1 MPDISTKATVG
12 IELNTQPVGRKIAE
26 LETKLDKLNEKKRQF
41 EAAGDQKGLV
51 KIQKEINKVSRQ
63 LDTARTASERCKAAL
78 AKLNE
83 SSPKELRH
91 TLKQLKADLDHMERG
106 SAAWKAHVEAIKRVK
121 AEIKSVDAELREHE
135 GLLSRINRKVNE
147 WGMSIASAAAAF
159 TGIVF
164 TARQAVQA
172 YADMEGEM
180 ANVRKF
186 TGMTSSEVEKLNEA
200 FKNMDTR
207 TSREDLNK
215 LAQEAGRLGLQSQDD
230 VLGFVKAANQINV
243 ALDDLGDGATL
254 TLSKLTD
261 IFGDKDRLGVEQ
273 SLLAVG
279 SVINELS
286 QNCTASAPYLA
297 NFAQR
302 LAGVGKQAN
311 MTIPE
316 IMGFAAV
323 LDSQGQAV
331 EMSATALSQ
340 LIMKLFQDPAKI
352 AKATGMD
359 LQAFSKVLKEDTNE
373 ALLMLLE
380 RLNSLGDI
388 SALAPI
394 FDAMGT
400 DGARA
405 SAVIAAL
412 AGNIDMVKQQQ
423 QAANLAFKEGTSV
436 TKEYNVQNNTVQ
448 AQLDKAKKGFNEMA
462 VELGEKLAPAM
473 KYAISGTSAM
483 MRVLSGL
490 ISFIGNHKTI
500 IITLTLAI
508 IGYTAAVKANT
519 IAKITDAAF
528 DKIANALIATRRVV
542 VLAASAAYNALTGN
556 MVRARAATVLLNKTL
571 KLSPWGL
578 AIAGVTALY
587 GGLISL
593 LQSVDDNRKAAK
605 RLAEEHRQ
613 WIDSISNIDEASNRY
628 SSNELTRLKAL
639 YKSATDENA
648 ARKNRISAAQQMQS
662 LYPAIFSNFSNEAIM
677 AGKAKSAYDK
687 LTLSIIANAKA
698 RAAAEKIKENEK
710 KILDLEDE
718 VRRNE
723 AWAHNAGVRADNAR
737 EQQRK
742 NNDRNSAQHAFMPA
756 GVQTYG
762 EQQLSET
769 IRDNT
774 KQQEIANKNIEKANG
789 QINDLRTSND
799 RLAKIPGVS
808 GLLTGGGNNPQ
819 TPNISYTHGG
829 GGGRG
834 NSDFTPP
841 DEKAER
847 KAETERKKKEREA
860 RAAQRKK
867 EQDAAKAK
875 RLADRV
881 AKQEYE
887 QALKDTVEDR
897 ANAETEA
904 LQLYKAGELGY
915 YEYLDRMANIEE
927 EFWNSRLDT
936 YEAFGKAESDDY
948 AKDAKKLEEAKTKH
962 EQQMTQI
969 QITAAQQRRDQAK
982 LDAEM
987 EFYNPDNKEAFHNQ
1001 QWLNDRRAKLEL
1013 DYLQEVMKIH
1023 KEGSKEWLDAE
1034 KALDKAAKEEELRQ
1048 RKQMEQNMSAWL
1060 YIYSQQG
1067 AKTRM
1072 DAELRVA
1079 KQLYDQKL
1087 LKDEEY
1093 QEARAAIEKKYRD
1106 EVNSKTG
1113 TKAKNQDFDDA
1124 KGAYEQQMKALE
1136 DARKQ
1141 GLISQEDYES
1151 RKFQITQNYHNKV
1164 VELIKGQGS
1173 EWSTMVT
1180 TLVETWK
1187 AGFENLGSTL
1197 PEKLKSIADM
1207 ASAAFAIMNEGV
1219 KSYTAYANASRDL
1232 ELAKVEKNYKA
1243 QIDAAG
1249 NNDKKRKQ
1257 LEEQKEK
1264 EIAKIK
1270 TKYDKR
1276 AMVIEMAQAVAST
1289 AMAAINAYASAA
1301 QVPMIGY
1308 LLAPIAASMALAAG
1322 ALQIATIKK
1331 SHQAQQMGYYE
1342 GGFTSRDPNNRR
1354 EAGVVH
1360 ANEFVAN
1367 HNAVSNPQLLPV
1379 LRLIDQAQRNNTVGS
1394 LTREDVSRAIG
1405 QGAILGDM
1413 TASQQRTAE
1422 QHDTSMVMVAASMER
1437 QTDAINELNA
1447 RLADG
1452 IESFMVMDGERGF
1465 DRSWQHYQ
1473 RMKNNPKR

>member
-26 LETKLDKLNEKKRQF
+26 LETKLDKLNERKRQF

-91 TLKQLKADLDHMERG
+91 TLKQLKSDLDHMERG

-159 TGIVF
+159 TGLVF

-186 TGMTSSEVEKLNEA
+186 TGMTADEVEQLNDE
-200 FKNMDTR
+200 FKKIDTR

-215 LAQEAGRLGLQSQDD
+215 LAQEAGRLGLQSQED
-230 VLGFVKAANQINV
+230 VLGFVTAANQINV
-243 ALDDLGDGATL
+243 ALDDLGEGATL

-261 IFGDKDRLGVEQ
+261 IFGDKQRLGVEQ
-273 SLLAVG
+273 SLLSVG

-297 NFAQR
+297 QFAQR

-311 MTIPE
+311 MTIPQ

-359 LQAFSKVLKEDTNE
+359 LQAFNKVLKEDTND
-373 ALLMLLE
+373 ALLMLLD
-380 RLNSLGDI
+380 RLHELGGMDV
-388 SALAPI
+388 LAPVL
-394 FDAMGT
+394 DAMGT

-405 SAVIAAL
+405 SVVLSAL
-412 AGNIDMVKQQQ
+412 ADNVGMVKQQQ
-423 QAANLAFKEGTSV
+423 KEANKAFKEAASV

-448 AQLDKAKKGFNEMA
+448 AQLDKAKKKFHEMA

-473 KYAISGTSAM
+473 KYAITGTSAM
-483 MRVLSGL
+483 MRVLSATVSFISEYAGTIISTATAIGIYTVAVNASVIADQLKVFWNNVLIASFKRLWAVIAANPWGAVAAALGVVIGL
-490 ISFIGNHKTI
+490 IIDHNRGLTEAKAAEEALNDVREQARKKIVDEQTELEILIAAANDTTQSYKNQKAAVDKLNKTI
-500 IITLTLAI
+500 PGFNGKIDSTTRAFSYSKKALDDYIDSLIRLYEVEGAREKFKELGKERA
-508 IGYTAAVKANT
+508 GYVMEKKQLEKEIEDTKKRQSEEYARMSGNPNYSTSQGGSMPTSASVAMSNAAELSGLESRLDRINNKL
-519 IAKITDAAF
+519 KYTDAAMQ
-528 DKIANALIATRRVV
+528 ALKDE
-542 VLAASAAYNALTGN
+542 YGKDWYKQDTGKP
-556 MVRARAATVLLNKTL
+556 T
-571 KLSPWGL
+571 SP
-578 AIAGVTALY
+578 T
-587 GGLISL
+587 
-593 LQSVDDNRKAAK
+593 
-605 RLAEEHRQ
+605 
-613 WIDSISNIDEASNRY
+613 SNI
-628 SSNELTRLKAL
+628 T
-639 YKSATDENA
+639 
-648 ARKNRISAAQQMQS
+648 
-662 LYPAIFSNFSNEAIM
+662 P
-677 AGKAKSAYDK
+677 
-687 LTLSIIANAKA
+687 
-698 RAAAEKIKENEK
+698 
-710 KILDLEDE
+710 
-718 VRRNE
+718 
-723 AWAHNAGVRADNAR
+723 
-737 EQQRK
+737 
-742 NNDRNSAQHAFMPA
+742 
-756 GVQTYG
+756 
-762 EQQLSET
+762 
-769 IRDNT
+769 
-774 KQQEIANKNIEKANG
+774 
-789 QINDLRTSND
+789 
-799 RLAKIPGVS
+799 
-808 GLLTGGGNNPQ
+808 TGG
-819 TPNISYTHGG
+819 SGG
-829 GGGRG
+829 SGGRG
-834 NSDFTPP
+834 GSGGGSSNSSFTPP

-847 KAETERKKKEREA
+847 KAEAERKKKEREA

-881 AKQEYE
+881 AKQEYKE
-887 QALKDTVEDR
+887 ALEDTVKER
-897 ANAETEA
+897 ANAESEA
-904 LQLYKAGELGY
+904 LKLYKSGELGY
-915 YEYLDRMANIEE
+915 YEYLDKMAKIEE

-948 AKDAKKLEEAKTKH
+948 AKDAKRLEEAKTKH
-962 EQQMTQI
+962 EQQLTQI
-969 QITAAQQRRDQAK
+969 QIAAAQQRRDQAK

-987 EFYNPDNKEAFHNQ
+987 EYYNPDNKDAYHNQ

-1034 KALDKAAKEEELRQ
+1034 KALDKAVKEEELRQ
-1048 RKQMEQNMSAWL
+1048 RKQLEQNLSAWL
-1060 YIYSQQG
+1060 YIYSQKG
-1067 AKTRM
+1067 AKERM
-1072 DAELRVA
+1072 EAELLVA
-1079 KQLYDQKL
+1079 EQLYDQKL
-1087 LKDEEY
+1087 LKEEEY

-1106 EVNSKTG
+1106 EVNTKTG
-1113 TKAKNQDFDDA
+1113 TKAPNQDFTDA
-1124 KGAYEQQMKALE
+1124 KDNYDKQLKALE
-1136 DARKQ
+1136 DAHNQ
-1141 GLISQEDYES
+1141 GLIDQEDYES
-1151 RKFQITQNYHNKV
+1151 RKWQIIQNYHNKI

-1173 EWSTMVT
+1173 EWATMVT
-1180 TLVETWK
+1180 TLVENWK
-1187 AGFENLGSTL
+1187 AGFEDLGATL
-1197 PEKLKSIADM
+1197 PEKLKTIADM

-1219 KSYTAYANASRDL
+1219 KSYTAYANACRDL

-1249 NNDKKRKQ
+1249 NNDKKKKK
-1257 LEEQKEK
+1257 LEEQKQK

-1270 TKYDKR
+1270 SKYNKQ

-1308 LLAPIAASMALAAG
+1308 ILGPIAAGLALAAG
-1322 ALQIATIKK
+1322 ALQIAAIKK

-1342 GGFTSRDPNNRR
+1342 GGFTSRDRNNRR

-1367 HNAVSNPQLLPV
+1367 HRAVANPELMPV

-1413 TASQQRTAE
+1413 TVAQQRTAE
-1422 QHDTSMVMVAASMER
+1422 QHDASMVMVAASMER

-1465 DRSWQHYQ
+1465 DRSWERYQ

>member
-63 LDTARTASERCKAAL
+63 LDNARTASERCKAAL

-83 SSPKELRH
+83 ASPKELRH

-106 SAAWKAHVEAIKRVK
+106 SSAWKAHVEAIKRVK
-121 AEIKSVDAELREHE
+121 AEIKNVDAELREHE
-135 GLLSRINRKVNE
+135 GLLSRLNRKVNE

-159 TGIVF
+159 TGLVF

-172 YADMEGEM
+172 YADMEAEM

-186 TGMTSSEVEKLNEA
+186 TGMTEEDVEKLNES
-200 FKNMDTR
+200 FKKMDTR

-215 LAQEAGRLGLQSQDD
+215 LAQEAGRLGLQSQED
-230 VLGFVKAANQINV
+230 VLGFVTAANQINV
-243 ALDDLGDGATL
+243 ALDDLGEGATL

-297 NFAQR
+297 QFAQR

-359 LQAFSKVLKEDTNE
+359 LQAFNKVLKEDTNE
-373 ALLMLLE
+373 ALLMLLQ
-380 RLNSLGDI
+380 RLNELGDI
-388 SALAPI
+388 SALAPV
-394 FDAMGT
+394 FDSMGT

-405 SAVIAAL
+405 SQVIAAL
-412 AGNIDMVKQQQ
+412 AGNVEMVKKQQ
-423 QAANLAFKEGTSV
+423 QAANVAFKQGTSV
-436 TKEYNVQNNTVQ
+436 TKEYNIQNNTVQ
-448 AQLDKAKKGFNEMA
+448 ANLDKAKKGFHEMA
-462 VELGEKLAPAM
+462 VELGQKLAPAM
-473 KYAISGTSAM
+473 KYAITGTSAM
-483 MRVLSGL
+483 MHVLSST
-490 ISFIGNHKTI
+490 ISFISEYAATI
-500 IITLTLAI
+500 IST
-508 IGYTAAVKANT
+508 TAAIVAYTVVVNASNIAFQVQYYWVNYIIPAFKRLWTVIATNPYGALAAALGLVLGLLIDHSRGLTEAKAAEEALNGVREQ
-519 IAKITDAAF
+519 ARKKIVDEQTELE
-528 DKIANALIATRRVV
+528 ILIA
-542 VLAASAAYNALTGN
+542 AANDATQSYKDQKAA
-556 MVRARAATVLLNKTL
+556 VDKLNKTIPGFNGKIDATTRAFSYSKQAL
-571 KLSPWGL
+571 DEYINSLIRLYEVEGAKEKFKELGKDRAGYVMEKKQL
-578 AIAGVTALY
+578 EKEIADEKQRQREEYSRMAGNPNYSTSQ
-587 GGLISL
+587 GGSMPA
-593 LQSVDDNRKAAK
+593 VA
-605 RLAEEHRQ
+605 
-613 WIDSISNIDEASNRY
+613 SIS
-628 SSNELTRLKAL
+628 
-639 YKSATDENA
+639 
-648 ARKNRISAAQQMQS
+648 M
-662 LYPAIFSNFSNEAIM
+662 
-677 AGKAKSAYDK
+677 
-687 LTLSIIANAKA
+687 
-698 RAAAEKIKENEK
+698 
-710 KILDLEDE
+710 
-718 VRRNE
+718 
-723 AWAHNAGVRADNAR
+723 
-737 EQQRK
+737 
-742 NNDRNSAQHAFMPA
+742 
-756 GVQTYG
+756 
-762 EQQLSET
+762 
-769 IRDNT
+769 
-774 KQQEIANKNIEKANG
+774 
-789 QINDLRTSND
+789 SND
-799 RLAKIPGVS
+799 ATLRGLEARLDRINNKLKYTDASMQALKDEYGKDWYAQDQGKPITPTS
-808 GLLTGGGNNPQ
+808 DIHPTGDL
-819 TPNISYTHGG
+819 

-834 NSDFTPP
+834 NSDFTPS

-847 KAETERKKKEREA
+847 KAEADRKKKEREA

-867 EQDAAKAK
+867 EQDAAKVK

-897 ANAETEA
+897 AKAETEA

-1072 DAELRVA
+1072 EAELRVA

-1124 KGAYEQQMKALE
+1124 KDTYEQQMKALE

-1141 GLISQEDYES
+1141 WLISQEDYES
-1151 RKFQITQNYHNKV
+1151 RKYQIVWNYHNKI

-1173 EWSTMVT
+1173 EWGTMVA
-1180 TLVETWK
+1180 TLVENWK
-1187 AGFENLGSTL
+1187 AGFEDLGSTL

-1207 ASAAFAIMNEGV
+1207 AAAAFAVMNAGL
-1219 KSYTAYANASRDL
+1219 KSYTDYANASRDL

-1249 NNDKKRKQ
+1249 NNDKKKKK

-1270 TKYDKR
+1270 TKYNKQ

-1289 AMAAINAYASAA
+1289 AIAAINAYASAA
-1301 QVPMIGY
+1301 QVPIIGY
-1308 LLAPIAASMALAAG
+1308 ILAPIAASMALAAG

-1394 LTREDVSRAIG
+1394 LTSEDVSRAIG

-1422 QHDTSMVMVAASMER
+1422 QHDTSMVMVVASMER

>member
-1 MPDISTKATVG
+1 MPDISTNATVN
-12 IELNTQPVGRKIAE
+12 IEVNSQSAKRRLSE
-26 LETKLDKLNEKKRQF
+26 LETKLSDLNKKKAEF
-41 EAAGDQKGLV
+41 ERTGNTAGLV
-51 KIQKEINKVSRQ
+51 KIEKDIQKVSRQ
-63 LDTARTASERCKAAL
+63 MNTARTNAQKCEAAL
-78 AKLNE
+78 NKLN
-83 SSPKELRH
+83 SASPKELRMV
-91 TLKQLKADLDHMERG
+91 LRQLQNDLNHIERG
-106 SAAWKAHVEAIKRVK
+106 SDAWKRHVEAIKRVK
-121 AEIKSVDAELREHE
+121 AEIKNVDAELREHE
-135 GLLSRINRKVNE
+135 GMMSRINRKVNE
-147 WGMSIASAAAAF
+147 WGMSIAGAAAAF
-159 TGIVF
+159 TGLVF
-164 TARQAVQA
+164 TARQSVQA

-200 FKNMDTR
+200 FKSMDTR

-230 VLGFVKAANQINV
+230 VLGFVKAADQINV
-243 ALDDLGDGATL
+243 ALDDLGEGATQ

-261 IFGDKDRLGVEQ
+261 IFGDRERLGVEQ
-273 SLLAVG
+273 SLLSVG

-286 QNCTASAPYLA
+286 QNSTASAPYLA
-297 NFAQR
+297 DFAQR

-311 MTIPE
+311 MTIPQ

-373 ALLMLLE
+373 ALLMLLS
-380 RLNSLGDI
+380 RLHELGDI
-388 SALAPI
+388 SVLAPV

-405 SAVIAAL
+405 SSVIAAL
-412 AGNIDMVKQQQ
+412 AGNIDIVKQQQ
-423 QAANLAFKEGTSV
+423 QAANVAFKEGTSV

-448 AQLDKAKKGFNEMA
+448 AQLDKAKKGFHEMA
-462 VELGEKLAPAM
+462 VELGQKLAPAM
-473 KYAISGTSAM
+473 KYAITGTSAM
-483 MRVLSGL
+483 MHVLSGL
-490 ISFIGNHKTI
+490 ISFIGNHKTL

-519 IAKITDAAF
+519 IAKITDAAV
-528 DKIANALIATRRVV
+528 DKIANALLATRRVV

-556 MVRARAATVLLNKTL
+556 MVRARAATVLLNQTL

-639 YKSATDENA
+639 YKSATDETA

-662 LYPAIFSNFSNEAIM
+662 LYPAIFSNFSNEAIL

-698 RAAAEKIKENEK
+698 RAAAEKIQENEK

-737 EQQRK
+737 EQQRQ

-756 GVQTYG
+756 GVQTHG

-774 KQQEIANKNIEKANG
+774 KQQEIANRNIEKANG
-789 QINDLRTSND
+789 QIKDLKTSND

-808 GLLTGGGNNPQ
+808 DLLTGGGDNAK
-819 TPNISYTHGG
+819 TTNISYTHGG
-829 GGGRG
+829 GGTPSSPSNNGGGG
-834 NSDFTPP
+834 NTPTTN
-841 DEKAER
+841 DEDDALKKMKEEIEKLTADKNDALTKLNNQYR
-847 KAETERKKKEREA
+847 KGELKSYDDYVDQQYNRTKQYYDDVLAVYQKYGQDQSKEAADVRTKQADDEAKHDTEMVERKKRSIEQQRDAEKM
-860 RAAQRKK
+860 AAQMR
-867 EQDAAKAK
+867 
-875 RLADRV
+875 
-881 AKQEYE
+881 
-887 QALKDTVEDR
+887 
-897 ANAETEA
+897 
-904 LQLYKAGELGY
+904 Y
-915 YEYLDRMANIEE
+915 YE
-927 EFWNSRLDT
+927 
-936 YEAFGKAESDDY
+936 
-948 AKDAKKLEEAKTKH
+948 
-962 EQQMTQI
+962 
-969 QITAAQQRRDQAK
+969 
-982 LDAEM
+982 
-987 EFYNPDNKEAFHNQ
+987 PDSEIFHNQ
-1001 QWLNDRRAKLEL
+1001 QALDNELAKIDIEYLEKVRDLTVENTKERA
-1013 DYLQEVMKIH
+1013 
-1023 KEGSKEWLDAE
+1023 DAE
-1034 KALDKAAKEEELRQ
+1034 LALEKAKQAEKLRQ
-1048 RKQMEQNMSAWL
+1048 RKQMEQNLSAWL

-1067 AKTRM
+1067 AKVSM

-1087 LKDEEY
+1087 LNEEEY

-1106 EVNSKTG
+1106 EVNSNTG

-1124 KGAYEQQMKALE
+1124 NDTYKLQLKALE
-1136 DARKQ
+1136 DAHRL
-1141 GLISQEDYES
+1141 GLISQEDYEN
-1151 RKFQITQNYHNKV
+1151 RKWQIVQNYHNKIMQ
-1164 VELIKGQGS
+1164 LIGNQGS
-1173 EWSTMVT
+1173 EWGTMVAN
-1180 TLVETWK
+1180 LVETWK
-1187 AGFENLGSTL
+1187 AGFDNLGSTL
-1197 PEKLKSIADM
+1197 PEKMRTIANM
-1207 ASAAFAIMNEGV
+1207 AASAFAVMNAGI
-1219 KSYTAYANASRDL
+1219 KSYTDYANACRDL
-1232 ELAKVEKNYKA
+1232 EVKKVEKSYDA
-1243 QIDAAG
+1243 QIEAAG
-1249 NNDKKRKQ
+1249 NNEKKRKQ

-1289 AMAAINAYASAA
+1289 ALAAINAYSSAA

-1308 LLAPIAASMALAAG
+1308 ILAPIAASMALAAG

-1342 GGFTSRDPNNRR
+1342 GGFTGRDGNNRR
-1354 EAGVVH
+1354 EVGVVH

-1367 HNAVSNPQLLPV
+1367 HRAVANPELLPV

-1413 TASQQRTAE
+1413 TVAQQRTAE

-1465 DRSWQHYQ
+1465 DRSWQRYQ

>member
-1 MPDISTKATVG
+1 MPDISTNATVN
-12 IELNTQPVGRKIAE
+12 IEVNSQSAKRRLSE
-26 LETKLDKLNEKKRQF
+26 LETKLADLNKKKAEF
-41 EAAGDQKGLV
+41 ERTGNTAGLV
-51 KIQKEINKVSRQ
+51 KIEKDIQKVSRQ
-63 LDTARTASERCKAAL
+63 MNTARTNAQKCEAAL
-78 AKLNE
+78 KKLN
-83 SSPKELRH
+83 SASPKELRMV
-91 TLKQLKADLDHMERG
+91 LRQLQKDLNHIERG
-106 SAAWKAHVEAIKRVK
+106 SDAWKRHVETIKRVK
-121 AEIKSVDAELREHE
+121 AEIKNVDAELREHE
-135 GLLSRINRKVNE
+135 GLLSRINRKVND

-159 TGIVF
+159 TGMVF

-186 TGMTSSEVEKLNEA
+186 TGMTADEVDKLNEA
-200 FKNMDTR
+200 FKSMDTR

-230 VLGFVKAANQINV
+230 VLGFVKAADQINV
-243 ALDDLGDGATL
+243 ALDDLGEGATQ

-261 IFGDKDRLGVEQ
+261 IFGDRERLGVEQ
-273 SLLAVG
+273 SLLSVG

-286 QNCTASAPYLA
+286 QNSTASAPYLA
-297 NFAQR
+297 DFAQR

-311 MTIPE
+311 MTIPQ

-331 EMSATALSQ
+331 EMSATALGQ

-359 LQAFSKVLKEDTNE
+359 LQAFSKVMKEDTNE
-373 ALLMLLE
+373 ALIMLLE
-380 RLNSLGDI
+380 RLHELGDI
-388 SALAPI
+388 SVLAPV

-405 SAVIAAL
+405 SSVIAAL
-412 AGNIDMVKQQQ
+412 AGNIDIVKQQQ
-423 QAANLAFKEGTSV
+423 QAANVAFKEGTSV
-436 TKEYNVQNNTVQ
+436 TKEYNIQNNTVQ
-448 AQLDKAKKGFNEMA
+448 AQLDKAKKGFHEMA
-462 VELGEKLAPAM
+462 VELGQKLAPAM
-473 KYAISGTSAM
+473 KYAITGTSAM
-483 MRVLSGL
+483 MHVLSGL
-490 ISFIGNHKTI
+490 ISFIGNHKTL

-519 IAKITDAAF
+519 IAKITDAAV
-528 DKIANALIATRRVV
+528 DKIANALLATRRVL

-556 MVRARAATVLLNKTL
+556 MVRARAATVLLNQTL

-639 YKSATDENA
+639 YKSATDETA

-677 AGKAKSAYDK
+677 AGEAKSAYDK

-698 RAAAEKIKENEK
+698 RAAAEKIQENEK

-723 AWAHNAGVRADNAR
+723 AWAHNAGVRAVNAR
-737 EQQRK
+737 EQQRQ

-756 GVQTYG
+756 GVQTHG

-774 KQQEIANKNIEKANG
+774 KQQEIANRNIEKANG
-789 QINDLRTSND
+789 QIKDLKTSND

-808 GLLTGGGNNPQ
+808 DLLTGGGDNAK
-819 TPNISYTHGG
+819 TPKISYTHGVGGGTPSSPSHNG
-829 GGGRG
+829 GGG
-834 NSDFTPP
+834 NTPTTN
-841 DEKAER
+841 DEDDALKKMKDEIEKLTADKNDALTKLNNQYR
-847 KAETERKKKEREA
+847 KGELKGYDDYVDQQYNRTKQYYDDVLAVYQKYGQDQSKEAADVRTKQADDEAKHDTEMVERKKRSLEQQRDADKM
-860 RAAQRKK
+860 AAQMRF
-867 EQDAAKAK
+867 
-875 RLADRV
+875 
-881 AKQEYE
+881 YE
-887 QALKDTVEDR
+887 
-897 ANAETEA
+897 
-904 LQLYKAGELGY
+904 
-915 YEYLDRMANIEE
+915 
-927 EFWNSRLDT
+927 
-936 YEAFGKAESDDY
+936 
-948 AKDAKKLEEAKTKH
+948 
-962 EQQMTQI
+962 
-969 QITAAQQRRDQAK
+969 
-982 LDAEM
+982 
-987 EFYNPDNKEAFHNQ
+987 PDSEIFHNQ
-1001 QWLNDRRAKLEL
+1001 QALDNELAKIDIKYLEKVRDLTVENTKERA
-1013 DYLQEVMKIH
+1013 
-1023 KEGSKEWLDAE
+1023 DAE
-1034 KALDKAAKEEELRQ
+1034 LALEKAKQAEIQRQ
-1048 RKQMEQNMSAWL
+1048 RKQLEQNLSAWL
-1060 YIYSQQG
+1060 YIYSQQDEK
-1067 AKTRM
+1067 ARM

-1079 KQLYDQKL
+1079 KQLYDKKL
-1087 LKDEEY
+1087 LNEVEY

-1106 EVNSKTG
+1106 EVNSNTG

-1124 KGAYEQQMKALE
+1124 KDTYKLQLKALE
-1136 DARKQ
+1136 DAHKQ
-1141 GLISQEDYES
+1141 GLISQEDYEN
-1151 RKFQITQNYHNKV
+1151 RKWQIVQNYHNKIMQ
-1164 VELIKGQGS
+1164 LIGNQGS
-1173 EWSTMVT
+1173 EWGSMVAD
-1180 TLVETWK
+1180 LVETWK

-1197 PEKLKSIADM
+1197 PDKLKNIAAM
-1207 ASAAFAIMNEGV
+1207 AASAFAVMNAGI
-1219 KSYTAYANASRDL
+1219 KSYTDYANASRDL
-1232 ELAKVEKNYKA
+1232 EVKKVEQSYDA
-1243 QIDAAG
+1243 QIEAAG
-1249 NNDKKRKQ
+1249 NNEKKRKQ

-1308 LLAPIAASMALAAG
+1308 ILAPIAASMALAAG

-1342 GGFTSRDPNNRR
+1342 GGFTGRDGNNRR
-1354 EAGVVH
+1354 EVGVVH

-1367 HNAVSNPQLLPV
+1367 HRAVANPELLPV

-1413 TASQQRTAE
+1413 TVAQQRTADRE
-1422 QHDTSMVMVAASMER
+1422 DRSMQLVAASMEQ
-1437 QTDAINELNA
+1437 QTAAINELNA

-1465 DRSWQHYQ
+1465 DRSWLRYQ

>member
-51 KIQKEINKVSRQ
+51 KIQKEINNVSRQ

-159 TGIVF
+159 TGLVF

-172 YADMEGEM
+172 YADMEAEM

-186 TGMTSSEVEKLNEA
+186 TGMTEEEVEKLNES
-200 FKNMDTR
+200 FKKMDTR

-215 LAQEAGRLGLQSQDD
+215 LAQEAGRLGLHSQED
-230 VLGFVKAANQINV
+230 VLGFVTAANQINV
-243 ALDDLGDGATL
+243 ALDDLGEGATL

-373 ALLMLLE
+373 ALLMLLQ
-380 RLNSLGDI
+380 RLNELGDI
-388 SALAPI
+388 SALAPV
-394 FDAMGT
+394 FDSMGT

-423 QAANLAFKEGTSV
+423 QAANVAFKEGTSV

-508 IGYTAAVKANT
+508 VGYTAAVKANT

-528 DKIANALIATRRVV
+528 DKIANALIATRRIV

-789 QINDLRTSND
+789 QIKDLRTSND

-841 DEKAER
+841 DEK
-847 KAETERKKKEREA
+847 
-860 RAAQRKK
+860 
-867 EQDAAKAK
+867 D
-875 RLADRV
+875 
-881 AKQEYE
+881 
-887 QALKDTVEDR
+887 
-897 ANAETEA
+897 
-904 LQLYKAGELGY
+904 
-915 YEYLDRMANIEE
+915 
-927 EFWNSRLDT
+927 
-936 YEAFGKAESDDY
+936 
-948 AKDAKKLEEAKTKH
+948 
-962 EQQMTQI
+962 
-969 QITAAQQRRDQAK
+969 
-982 LDAEM
+982 
-987 EFYNPDNKEAFHNQ
+987 
-1001 QWLNDRRAKLEL
+1001 
-1013 DYLQEVMKIH
+1013 
-1023 KEGSKEWLDAE
+1023 
-1034 KALDKAAKEEELRQ
+1034 
-1048 RKQMEQNMSAWL
+1048 
-1060 YIYSQQG
+1060 
-1067 AKTRM
+1067 
-1072 DAELRVA
+1072 
-1079 KQLYDQKL
+1079 
-1087 LKDEEY
+1087 
-1093 QEARAAIEKKYRD
+1093 
-1106 EVNSKTG
+1106 
-1113 TKAKNQDFDDA
+1113 
-1124 KGAYEQQMKALE
+1124 
-1136 DARKQ
+1136 
-1141 GLISQEDYES
+1141 
-1151 RKFQITQNYHNKV
+1151 
-1164 VELIKGQGS
+1164 
-1173 EWSTMVT
+1173 
-1180 TLVETWK
+1180 
-1187 AGFENLGSTL
+1187 
-1197 PEKLKSIADM
+1197 
-1207 ASAAFAIMNEGV
+1207 
-1219 KSYTAYANASRDL
+1219 
-1232 ELAKVEKNYKA
+1232 
-1243 QIDAAG
+1243 
-1249 NNDKKRKQ
+1249 
-1257 LEEQKEK
+1257 
-1264 EIAKIK
+1264 
-1270 TKYDKR
+1270 
-1276 AMVIEMAQAVAST
+1276 
-1289 AMAAINAYASAA
+1289 
-1301 QVPMIGY
+1301 
-1308 LLAPIAASMALAAG
+1308 
-1322 ALQIATIKK
+1322 
-1331 SHQAQQMGYYE
+1331 
-1342 GGFTSRDPNNRR
+1342 
-1354 EAGVVH
+1354 
-1360 ANEFVAN
+1360 
-1367 HNAVSNPQLLPV
+1367 
-1379 LRLIDQAQRNNTVGS
+1379 
-1394 LTREDVSRAIG
+1394 
-1405 QGAILGDM
+1405 
-1413 TASQQRTAE
+1413 
-1422 QHDTSMVMVAASMER
+1422 
-1437 QTDAINELNA
+1437 
-1447 RLADG
+1447 
-1452 IESFMVMDGERGF
+1452 
-1465 DRSWQHYQ
+1465 
-1473 RMKNNPKR
+1473 

>member
-1 MPDISTKATVG
+1 MADTSTKATVD
-12 IELNTQPVGRKIAE
+12 IEINSQSAKRRLSE
-26 LETKLDKLNEKKRQF
+26 LETKLADLNKKKAEF
-41 EAAGDQKGLV
+41 ERTGNTAGLV
-51 KIQKEINKVSRQ
+51 KIEKDIQKVSRQ
-63 LDTARTASERCKAAL
+63 MNTARTNAQKCEATL
-78 AKLNE
+78 NKLN
-83 SSPKELRH
+83 SASPKELRMV
-91 TLKQLKADLDHMERG
+91 LRQLQNDLNHIERG
-106 SAAWKAHVEAIKRVK
+106 SDAWKRHVEAIKRVK
-121 AEIKSVDAELREHE
+121 AEIKNVDAELREHE
-135 GLLSRINRKVNE
+135 GMMSRINRKVNE
-147 WGMSIASAAAAF
+147 WGMSIAGAAAAF
-159 TGIVF
+159 TGLVF
-164 TARQAVQA
+164 TARQSVQA

-200 FKNMDTR
+200 FKSMDTR

-230 VLGFVKAANQINV
+230 VLGFVKAADQINV
-243 ALDDLGDGATL
+243 ALDDLGEGATQ

-261 IFGDKDRLGVEQ
+261 IFGDRERLGVEQ

-286 QNCTASAPYLA
+286 QNSTASAPYLA
-297 NFAQR
+297 DFAQR

-311 MTIPE
+311 MTIPQ

-373 ALLMLLE
+373 ALLMLLS
-380 RLNSLGDI
+380 RLHELGDI
-388 SALAPI
+388 SVLAPV

-423 QAANLAFKEGTSV
+423 QAANVAFKEGTSV

-448 AQLDKAKKGFNEMA
+448 AQLDKAKKGFHEIA

-473 KYAISGTSAM
+473 KYAITGTSAM

-490 ISFIGNHKTI
+490 ISFISNHKTI

-519 IAKITDAAF
+519 IAKITDAAV
-528 DKIANALIATRRVV
+528 DKISNALIATRRVV

-556 MVRARAATVLLNKTL
+556 MVRARAATVLLNQTL

-639 YKSATDENA
+639 YKSATNETA

-698 RAAAEKIKENEK
+698 RAAAEKIQENEK

-723 AWAHNAGVRADNAR
+723 AWAHNAGVRAVNAR
-737 EQQRK
+737 EQQRQ

-756 GVQTYG
+756 GVLTHG

-774 KQQEIANKNIEKANG
+774 KQQEIANRNIEKANG
-789 QINDLRTSND
+789 QIKDLKTSND

-808 GLLTGGGNNPQ
+808 GLLTGGGDNAK
-819 TPNISYTHGG
+819 TTNISYTHGG
-829 GGGRG
+829 GGGTPSSPSHNGGGG
-834 NSDFTPP
+834 NTPTTN
-841 DEKAER
+841 DEDDALKKMKAEIETLTADKNDALTKLNNQYR
-847 KAETERKKKEREA
+847 KGELKGYDDYVDQQYNRTKQYYDDVLAVYQKYGQDQSKEAADVRTKQADDEAKHDTEMVERKKRSLEQQRDADKM
-860 RAAQRKK
+860 AAQMR
-867 EQDAAKAK
+867 
-875 RLADRV
+875 
-881 AKQEYE
+881 
-887 QALKDTVEDR
+887 
-897 ANAETEA
+897 
-904 LQLYKAGELGY
+904 Y
-915 YEYLDRMANIEE
+915 YE
-927 EFWNSRLDT
+927 
-936 YEAFGKAESDDY
+936 
-948 AKDAKKLEEAKTKH
+948 
-962 EQQMTQI
+962 
-969 QITAAQQRRDQAK
+969 
-982 LDAEM
+982 
-987 EFYNPDNKEAFHNQ
+987 PDSEIFHNQ
-1001 QWLNDRRAKLEL
+1001 QALDNELAKIDIEYLEKVRDLTVENTKERA
-1013 DYLQEVMKIH
+1013 
-1023 KEGSKEWLDAE
+1023 DAE
-1034 KALDKAAKEEELRQ
+1034 LALEKAKQAEKLRQ
-1048 RKQMEQNMSAWL
+1048 RKQLEQNLSAWL

-1067 AKTRM
+1067 AKVRM

-1087 LKDEEY
+1087 INDEEY

-1106 EVNSKTG
+1106 EVNSNTG

-1124 KGAYEQQMKALE
+1124 NDTYKLQLKALE
-1136 DARKQ
+1136 DAHRL

-1151 RKFQITQNYHNKV
+1151 RKWQIVQNYHNKIMQ
-1164 VELIKGQGS
+1164 LIGNQGS
-1173 EWSTMVT
+1173 EWGTMVAN
-1180 TLVETWK
+1180 LVETWK
-1187 AGFENLGSTL
+1187 AGFDNLGSTL
-1197 PEKLKSIADM
+1197 PEKMRTIANM
-1207 ASAAFAIMNEGV
+1207 AASAFAVMNAGI
-1219 KSYTAYANASRDL
+1219 KSYTDYANASRDL
-1232 ELAKVEKNYKA
+1232 EVKKVEKSYDA
-1243 QIDAAG
+1243 QIEAAG
-1249 NNDKKRKQ
+1249 NNEKKRKQ

-1276 AMVIEMAQAVAST
+1276 AMAMEMAQAVAST
-1289 AMAAINAYASAA
+1289 AMAAINAYSSAA

-1308 LLAPIAASMALAAG
+1308 ILAPIAASMALAAG

-1342 GGFTSRDPNNRR
+1342 GGFTGRDGNNRR
-1354 EAGVVH
+1354 EVGVVH

-1367 HNAVSNPQLLPV
+1367 HRAVANPELMPV

-1413 TASQQRTAE
+1413 TVAQQRTADRE
-1422 QHDTSMVMVAASMER
+1422 DRSMQLVAASMEQ
-1437 QTDAINELNA
+1437 QTAAINELNA

-1465 DRSWQHYQ
+1465 DRSWQRYQ

>member
-1 MPDISTKATVG
+1 MPDISTNATVN
-12 IELNTQPVGRKIAE
+12 IEVNSQSVKRRLAE
-26 LETKLDKLNEKKRQF
+26 LENQLSTLNKKKAEF
-41 EAAGDQKGLV
+41 ERTGNTAGLV
-51 KIQKEINKVSRQ
+51 KVEKDIKKVNRQ
-63 LDTARTASERCKAAL
+63 MNTARTNAQKCEAAL
-78 AKLNE
+78 KKLN
-83 SSPKELRH
+83 SASPKELRMV
-91 TLKQLKADLDHMERG
+91 LKQLQNDLNYIERG
-106 SAAWKAHVEAIKRVK
+106 SDAWKRHVEAIKRVK
-121 AEIKSVDAELREHE
+121 AEIKNVDAELREHE
-135 GLLSRINRKVNE
+135 GLLSRLNRKVNE

-159 TGIVF
+159 TGLVF

-172 YADMEGEM
+172 YADMEAEM

-186 TGMTSSEVEKLNEA
+186 TGMTDEEVEKLNES
-200 FKNMDTR
+200 FKKMDTR

-215 LAQEAGRLGLQSQDD
+215 LAQEAGRLGLQSQED
-230 VLGFVKAANQINV
+230 VLGFVTAANQINV
-243 ALDDLGDGATL
+243 ALDDLGEGATL

-352 AKATGMD
+352 AKATGMN
-359 LQAFSKVLKEDTNE
+359 LQAFNKVLKEDTNE
-373 ALLMLLE
+373 ALLMLLQ
-380 RLNSLGDI
+380 RLNELGDI
-388 SALAPI
+388 SALAPV

-405 SAVIAAL
+405 SQVIAAL
-412 AGNIDMVKQQQ
+412 AGNVEMVKKQQ
-423 QAANLAFKEGTSV
+423 QAANVAFKQGTSV
-436 TKEYNVQNNTVQ
+436 TKEYNIQNNTVQ
-448 AQLDKAKKGFNEMA
+448 ANLDKAKKGFHEMA
-462 VELGEKLAPAM
+462 VELGQKLAPAM
-473 KYAISGTSAM
+473 KYAITGTSAM
-483 MRVLSGL
+483 MHVLSST
-490 ISFIGNHKTI
+490 ISFISEYAATI
-500 IITLTLAI
+500 IST
-508 IGYTAAVKANT
+508 TAAIVAYTVIVNASNIAFQVQYYWVNYIIPAFKRLWTVIATNPYGALAAALGFVLGLLIDHSRGLTEAKAAEEALNDVRDQ
-519 IAKITDAAF
+519 ARKKIVDEQTELE
-528 DKIANALIATRRVV
+528 ILIA
-542 VLAASAAYNALTGN
+542 AANDTTQSYKKQKAA
-556 MVRARAATVLLNKTL
+556 VDKLNKTIPGFNGKIDATTRAFSYSKQAL
-571 KLSPWGL
+571 DEYINSLIRLYEVEGAKEKFKELGKERAGYVMEKKQL
-578 AIAGVTALY
+578 EKEIADEKQRQREEYSRMAGNPNYSTSQ
-587 GGLISL
+587 GGSMPA
-593 LQSVDDNRKAAK
+593 VA
-605 RLAEEHRQ
+605 
-613 WIDSISNIDEASNRY
+613 SIS
-628 SSNELTRLKAL
+628 
-639 YKSATDENA
+639 
-648 ARKNRISAAQQMQS
+648 M
-662 LYPAIFSNFSNEAIM
+662 
-677 AGKAKSAYDK
+677 
-687 LTLSIIANAKA
+687 
-698 RAAAEKIKENEK
+698 
-710 KILDLEDE
+710 
-718 VRRNE
+718 
-723 AWAHNAGVRADNAR
+723 
-737 EQQRK
+737 
-742 NNDRNSAQHAFMPA
+742 
-756 GVQTYG
+756 
-762 EQQLSET
+762 
-769 IRDNT
+769 
-774 KQQEIANKNIEKANG
+774 
-789 QINDLRTSND
+789 SND
-799 RLAKIPGVS
+799 ATLRGLEARLDRINNKLKYTDASMQALKEEYGKDWYAQD
-808 GLLTGGGNNPQ
+808 TGKPK
-819 TPNISYTHGG
+819 TPTSDIHHTGDP

-887 QALKDTVEDR
+887 QALKDTIEDR
-897 ANAETEA
+897 AKAETEA

-936 YEAFGKAESDDY
+936 YEAFGKAEGDEY

-1034 KALDKAAKEEELRQ
+1034 KALDKAVKEEELRQ

-1072 DAELRVA
+1072 EAELRVA

-1124 KGAYEQQMKALE
+1124 KDTYEKQMKALE
-1136 DARKQ
+1136 GARAQ
-1141 GLISQEDYES
+1141 GLLDQEDYES
-1151 RKFQITQNYHNKV
+1151 RKYQIVWNYHNKI

-1173 EWSTMVT
+1173 EWGTMVA
-1180 TLVETWK
+1180 TLVENWK
-1187 AGFENLGSTL
+1187 AGFEYLGSTL

-1207 ASAAFAIMNEGV
+1207 AAAAFAVMNAGL
-1219 KSYTAYANASRDL
+1219 KSYTDYANASRDL

-1249 NNDKKRKQ
+1249 NNDKKKKK

-1270 TKYDKR
+1270 TKYNKQ

-1322 ALQIATIKK
+1322 AMQIATIKK

-1342 GGFTSRDPNNRR
+1342 GGFTSRDTNNRR

-1367 HNAVSNPQLLPV
+1367 HQTVANPQLLPV

-1394 LTREDVSRAIG
+1394 LTSEDVSRAIG

-1422 QHDTSMVMVAASMER
+1422 QHDTSMVMVVASMER

>member
-63 LDTARTASERCKAAL
+63 LDNARTASERCKAAL

-83 SSPKELRH
+83 ASPKELRH

-106 SAAWKAHVEAIKRVK
+106 SSAWKAHVEAIKRVK
-121 AEIKSVDAELREHE
+121 AEIKNVDAELREHE
-135 GLLSRINRKVNE
+135 GLLSRLNRKVNE

-159 TGIVF
+159 TGLVF

-172 YADMEGEM
+172 YADMEAEM

-186 TGMTSSEVEKLNEA
+186 TGMTEEDVEKLNES
-200 FKNMDTR
+200 FKKMDTR

-215 LAQEAGRLGLQSQDD
+215 LAQEAGRLGLQSQED
-230 VLGFVKAANQINV
+230 VLGFVTAANQINV
-243 ALDDLGDGATL
+243 ALDDLGEGATL

-297 NFAQR
+297 QFAQR

-359 LQAFSKVLKEDTNE
+359 LQAFNKVLKEDTNE
-373 ALLMLLE
+373 ALLMLLQ
-380 RLNSLGDI
+380 RLNELGDI
-388 SALAPI
+388 SALAPV
-394 FDAMGT
+394 FDSMGT
-400 DGARA
+400 DGERA
-405 SAVIAAL
+405 SQVIAAL
-412 AGNIDMVKQQQ
+412 AGNVEMVKKQQ
-423 QAANLAFKEGTSV
+423 QAANVAFKQGTSV

-448 AQLDKAKKGFNEMA
+448 AGLDKAKKGFHEMA
-462 VELGEKLAPAM
+462 VELGQKLAPAM
-473 KYAISGTSAM
+473 KYAITGTSAM
-483 MRVLSGL
+483 MHVLSST
-490 ISFIGNHKTI
+490 ISFISEYAATI
-500 IITLTLAI
+500 IST
-508 IGYTAAVKANT
+508 TAAIVAYTVIVNASNIAFQVQYYWVNYIIPAFKRLWTVIATNPYGALAAALGLVLGLLIDHNRGLTEAKAAEEALNDVRDQ
-519 IAKITDAAF
+519 ARKKIVDEQTELE
-528 DKIANALIATRRVV
+528 ILIA
-542 VLAASAAYNALTGN
+542 AANDTTQSYKKQKAA
-556 MVRARAATVLLNKTL
+556 VDKLNKTIPGFNGKIDATTRAFSYSKQAL
-571 KLSPWGL
+571 DDYINSLIRLYEVEGAKEKFKELGKERAGYVMEKKQL
-578 AIAGVTALY
+578 EKEIADEKQRQREEYSRMAGNPNYSTSQ
-587 GGLISL
+587 GGSMPA
-593 LQSVDDNRKAAK
+593 VA
-605 RLAEEHRQ
+605 
-613 WIDSISNIDEASNRY
+613 SIS
-628 SSNELTRLKAL
+628 
-639 YKSATDENA
+639 
-648 ARKNRISAAQQMQS
+648 M
-662 LYPAIFSNFSNEAIM
+662 
-677 AGKAKSAYDK
+677 
-687 LTLSIIANAKA
+687 
-698 RAAAEKIKENEK
+698 
-710 KILDLEDE
+710 
-718 VRRNE
+718 
-723 AWAHNAGVRADNAR
+723 
-737 EQQRK
+737 
-742 NNDRNSAQHAFMPA
+742 
-756 GVQTYG
+756 
-762 EQQLSET
+762 
-769 IRDNT
+769 
-774 KQQEIANKNIEKANG
+774 
-789 QINDLRTSND
+789 SND
-799 RLAKIPGVS
+799 ATLRGLEARLDRINNKLKHTDASMQALKEEYGKDWYAQD
-808 GLLTGGGNNPQ
+808 TGKPK
-819 TPNISYTHGG
+819 TPTSDITPPGG
-829 GGGRG
+829 GGGGRGRG

-841 DEKAER
+841 DEKTER
-847 KAETERKKKEREA
+847 KAEAERKKKEREA

-897 ANAETEA
+897 AKAETEA

-1072 DAELRVA
+1072 EAELRVA

-1124 KGAYEQQMKALE
+1124 KDTYEQQMKALE

-1141 GLISQEDYES
+1141 WLISQEDYES
-1151 RKFQITQNYHNKV
+1151 RKYQIVWNYHNKI

-1173 EWSTMVT
+1173 EWGTMVA
-1180 TLVETWK
+1180 TLVENWK
-1187 AGFENLGSTL
+1187 AGFEDLGSTL

-1207 ASAAFAIMNEGV
+1207 AAAAFAVMNAGL
-1219 KSYTAYANASRDL
+1219 KSYTDYANASRDL

-1249 NNDKKRKQ
+1249 NNDKKKKK

-1270 TKYDKR
+1270 TKYNKQ

-1331 SHQAQQMGYYE
+1331 QHQTQQMGYYE
-1342 GGFTSRDPNNRR
+1342 GGFTSRDTNNRR

-1367 HNAVSNPQLLPV
+1367 HQAVANPQLLPV

-1394 LTREDVSRAIG
+1394 LTSEDVSRAIG

>member
-1 MPDISTKATVG
+1 MADTSTKATVD
-12 IELNTQPVGRKIAE
+12 IEINSQSAKRRLSE
-26 LETKLDKLNEKKRQF
+26 LETKLADLNKKKAEF
-41 EAAGDQKGLV
+41 ERTGNTAGLV
-51 KIQKEINKVSRQ
+51 KIEKDIQKVSRQ
-63 LDTARTASERCKAAL
+63 MNTARSNAQKCEAAL
-78 AKLNE
+78 KKLN
-83 SSPKELRH
+83 SASPKELRMV
-91 TLKQLKADLDHMERG
+91 LRQLQNDLNHIERG
-106 SAAWKAHVEAIKRVK
+106 SDAWKRHVEAIKRVK
-121 AEIKSVDAELREHE
+121 AEIKNVDAELREHE
-135 GLLSRINRKVNE
+135 GMMSRINRKVNE

-159 TGIVF
+159 TGLVF
-164 TARQAVQA
+164 TARQSVQA

-200 FKNMDTR
+200 FKSMDTR

-230 VLGFVKAANQINV
+230 VLGFVKAADQINV
-243 ALDDLGDGATL
+243 ALDDLGDGATQ

-261 IFGDKDRLGVEQ
+261 IFGDRERLGVEQ
-273 SLLAVG
+273 SLLSVG

-286 QNCTASAPYLA
+286 QNSTASAPYLA
-297 NFAQR
+297 DFAQR

-311 MTIPE
+311 MTIPQ

-373 ALLMLLE
+373 ALLMLLS
-380 RLNSLGDI
+380 RLHELGDI
-388 SALAPI
+388 SVLAPV

-405 SAVIAAL
+405 SSVIAAL

-423 QAANLAFKEGTSV
+423 QAANVAFKEGTSV

-462 VELGEKLAPAM
+462 VELGKKLAPAM
-473 KYAISGTSAM
+473 KYAITGTSAM
-483 MRVLSGL
+483 MHVLSST
-490 ISFIGNHKTI
+490 ISFISEYAATI
-500 IITLTLAI
+500 IST
-508 IGYTAAVKANT
+508 TAAIVAYTVVVNASNIAFQVQYYWVNYIIPAFKRLWTVIATNPYGALAAALGVVIGLIIDHNRGLTEAKAAEEALNDVRDQ
-519 IAKITDAAF
+519 ARKKIVDEQTELE
-528 DKIANALIATRRVV
+528 ILIA
-542 VLAASAAYNALTGN
+542 AANDTTQSYKDQKAA
-556 MVRARAATVLLNKTL
+556 VDKLNKTIPGFNG
-571 KLSPWGL
+571 KIDATTCAFSYSKQ
-578 AIAGVTALY
+578 ALDAY
-587 GGLISL
+587 
-593 LQSVDDNRKAAK
+593 
-605 RLAEEHRQ
+605 
-613 WIDSISNIDEASNRY
+613 IDSLIHLYEVEGAKEKFKEYGKERAGLVMEKKKLEKEIEEEKKRQEEDYKDMRENPYTPGVNPEDQAGITFGRIVGNKVALSRLESKLDDVNSKLKYTSAAMQALKDEYGKDWYRQDTGRPASPRSNIA
-628 SSNELTRLKAL
+628 
-639 YKSATDENA
+639 
-648 ARKNRISAAQQMQS
+648 
-662 LYPAIFSNFSNEAIM
+662 P
-677 AGKAKSAYDK
+677 
-687 LTLSIIANAKA
+687 
-698 RAAAEKIKENEK
+698 
-710 KILDLEDE
+710 
-718 VRRNE
+718 
-723 AWAHNAGVRADNAR
+723 
-737 EQQRK
+737 
-742 NNDRNSAQHAFMPA
+742 
-756 GVQTYG
+756 
-762 EQQLSET
+762 
-769 IRDNT
+769 
-774 KQQEIANKNIEKANG
+774 
-789 QINDLRTSND
+789 
-799 RLAKIPGVS
+799 
-808 GLLTGGGNNPQ
+808 TGGSGG
-819 TPNISYTHGG
+819 SSGG
-829 GGGRG
+829 GGGG
-834 NSDFTPP
+834 SHAGGGGSTFTPP
-841 DEKAER
+841 DEKDER
-847 KAETERKKKEREA
+847 KAEAERKKKEREA

-881 AKQEYE
+881 AKQEYD

-897 ANAETEA
+897 ARAETEA
-904 LQLYKAGELGY
+904 LRLYKAGELGY
-915 YEYLDRMANIEE
+915 YEYLNRMANIEE

-936 YEAFGKAESDDY
+936 YEAFGKTESDDY

-1034 KALDKAAKEEELRQ
+1034 KALDKATKEEELRQ
-1048 RKQMEQNMSAWL
+1048 RKQLEQNLSAWL

-1067 AKTRM
+1067 AKVRM

-1087 LKDEEY
+1087 LNEEEY

-1106 EVNSKTG
+1106 EVNSNTG

-1124 KGAYEQQMKALE
+1124 NDTYKLQLKALE
-1136 DARKQ
+1136 DAHRL
-1141 GLISQEDYES
+1141 GLISQEDYEN
-1151 RKFQITQNYHNKV
+1151 RKWQIVQNYHNKIMQ
-1164 VELIKGQGS
+1164 LIGNQGS
-1173 EWSTMVT
+1173 EWGTMVAN
-1180 TLVETWK
+1180 LVETWK
-1187 AGFENLGSTL
+1187 AGFDNLGSTL
-1197 PEKLKSIADM
+1197 PDKLKNIAAM
-1207 ASAAFAIMNEGV
+1207 AASAFAVMNAGI
-1219 KSYTAYANASRDL
+1219 KSYTDYANACRDL
-1232 ELAKVEKNYKA
+1232 EVKKVEKSYDA
-1243 QIDAAG
+1243 QIEAAG
-1249 NNDKKRKQ
+1249 NNEKKRKQ

-1276 AMVIEMAQAVAST
+1276 AMVIEMEQAVAST
-1289 AMAAINAYASAA
+1289 ALAAINAYSSAA

-1308 LLAPIAASMALAAG
+1308 ILAPIAASMALAAG

-1342 GGFTSRDPNNRR
+1342 GGFTGRDYNNRR
-1354 EAGVVH
+1354 EVGVVH

-1367 HNAVSNPQLLPV
+1367 HRAVANPELLPV

-1413 TASQQRTAE
+1413 TVAQQRTAE
-1422 QHDTSMVMVAASMER
+1422 QHDTSMVMVAASMEQ
-1437 QTDAINELNA
+1437 QTAAINELNA

-1465 DRSWQHYQ
+1465 DRSWERYQ

>member
-63 LDTARTASERCKAAL
+63 LDNACTASKRCKAAL

-83 SSPKELRH
+83 ASPKELRH

-106 SAAWKAHVEAIKRVK
+106 SSAWKAHVEAIKRVK
-121 AEIKSVDAELREHE
+121 AEIKNVDAELREHE
-135 GLLSRINRKVNE
+135 GLLSRLNRKVNE

-159 TGIVF
+159 TGLVF

-172 YADMEGEM
+172 YADMEAEM

-186 TGMTSSEVEKLNEA
+186 TGMTEEDVEKLNES
-200 FKNMDTR
+200 FKKMDTR

-215 LAQEAGRLGLQSQDD
+215 LAQEAGRLGLQSQED
-230 VLGFVKAANQINV
+230 VLGFVTAANQINV
-243 ALDDLGDGATL
+243 ALDDLGEGATL

-359 LQAFSKVLKEDTNE
+359 LQAFNKVLKEDTNE

-388 SALAPI
+388 SVLAPM

-405 SAVIAAL
+405 SQVIAAL
-412 AGNIDMVKQQQ
+412 AGNIDMVKKQQ
-423 QAANLAFKEGTSV
+423 QAANVAFKQGTSV

-448 AQLDKAKKGFNEMA
+448 AGLDKAKKGFHEMA
-462 VELGEKLAPAM
+462 VELGQKLAPAM
-473 KYAISGTSAM
+473 KYAITSTSAM
-483 MRVLSGL
+483 MHVLSST
-490 ISFIGNHKTI
+490 ISFISEYAGTI
-500 IITLTLAI
+500 ISTAI
-508 IGYTAAVKANT
+508 AIGGYTVAVNAAVIADQLKVFWNNVLIGSFKKLWAVIAANPYGALAAAIGVVIGLVIDHNRGLTEAKAAEEALNGVREQ
-519 IAKITDAAF
+519 ARKKIVDEQTELE
-528 DKIANALIATRRVV
+528 ILIA
-542 VLAASAAYNALTGN
+542 AANDTTQSYKNQKAA
-556 MVRARAATVLLNKTL
+556 VDKLNKTIPGFNGKIDATTRAFSYSKRAL
-571 KLSPWGL
+571 DEYINSLIRLYEVEGAKEKFKELGKERAGYVMEKKQL
-578 AIAGVTALY
+578 EKEIADEKQRQREEYSRMVGNPNYSTSQ
-587 GGLISL
+587 GGSMPA
-593 LQSVDDNRKAAK
+593 VA
-605 RLAEEHRQ
+605 
-613 WIDSISNIDEASNRY
+613 SIS
-628 SSNELTRLKAL
+628 
-639 YKSATDENA
+639 
-648 ARKNRISAAQQMQS
+648 M
-662 LYPAIFSNFSNEAIM
+662 
-677 AGKAKSAYDK
+677 
-687 LTLSIIANAKA
+687 
-698 RAAAEKIKENEK
+698 
-710 KILDLEDE
+710 
-718 VRRNE
+718 
-723 AWAHNAGVRADNAR
+723 
-737 EQQRK
+737 
-742 NNDRNSAQHAFMPA
+742 
-756 GVQTYG
+756 
-762 EQQLSET
+762 
-769 IRDNT
+769 
-774 KQQEIANKNIEKANG
+774 
-789 QINDLRTSND
+789 SND
-799 RLAKIPGVS
+799 ATLRGLEARLDRINNKLKYTDASMQALKDEYGKDWYAQDQGKPITPTS
-808 GLLTGGGNNPQ
+808 DIHPTGDP
-819 TPNISYTHGG
+819 

-834 NSDFTPP
+834 NSDFTPS
-841 DEKAER
+841 DEKTER
-847 KAETERKKKEREA
+847 KAEAERKKKEREA

-887 QALKDTVEDR
+887 QALKDTIEDR
-897 ANAETEA
+897 AKAETEA

-1072 DAELRVA
+1072 EAELRVA

-1124 KGAYEQQMKALE
+1124 KDTYEQQMKALE

-1151 RKFQITQNYHNKV
+1151 RKFQITQNYHNKI

-1207 ASAAFAIMNEGV
+1207 AAAAFAVMNAGV
-1219 KSYTAYANASRDL
+1219 KSYTDYANASRDL

-1243 QIDAAG
+1243 QIEAAG
-1249 NNDKKRKQ
+1249 DNDKKRKK

-1289 AMAAINAYASAA
+1289 AIAAINAYASAA

-1342 GGFTSRDPNNRR
+1342 GGFTSRDTNNRR

-1367 HNAVSNPQLLPV
+1367 HQAVANPQLLPV

-1394 LTREDVSRAIG
+1394 LTSEDVSRAIG

-1413 TASQQRTAE
+1413 TIAQQRTAE

-1465 DRSWQHYQ
+1465 DRSWERYQ

>member
-1 MPDISTKATVG
+1 MPDISTNATVN
-12 IELNTQPVGRKIAE
+12 IEVNSQSVKRRLAE
-26 LETKLDKLNEKKRQF
+26 LENQLSTLNKKKAEF
-41 EAAGDQKGLV
+41 ERTGNTAGLV
-51 KIQKEINKVSRQ
+51 KVEKDIKKVNRQ
-63 LDTARTASERCKAAL
+63 MNTARTNAQKCEAAL
-78 AKLNE
+78 KKLN
-83 SSPKELRH
+83 SASPKELRMV
-91 TLKQLKADLDHMERG
+91 LKQLQNDLNHIERG
-106 SAAWKAHVEAIKRVK
+106 SDAWKRHVEAIKRVK
-121 AEIKSVDAELREHE
+121 AEIKTVDAELREHE

-159 TGIVF
+159 TGLVF

-172 YADMEGEM
+172 YADMEAEM

-186 TGMTSSEVEKLNEA
+186 TGMTEEDVEKLNEE
-200 FKNMDTR
+200 FKKIDTR

-215 LAQEAGRLGLQSQDD
+215 LAQEAGRLGLQSQED

-243 ALDDLGDGATL
+243 ALDDLGEGATL

-340 LIMKLFQDPAKI
+340 LIMKLFQDPTKI

-359 LQAFSKVLKEDTNE
+359 LQAFNKVLKEDTNE
-373 ALLMLLE
+373 ALLMLLQ
-380 RLNSLGDI
+380 RLNELGDI
-388 SALAPI
+388 SALAPV

-405 SAVIAAL
+405 SQVIAAL
-412 AGNIDMVKQQQ
+412 AGNVGMVKKQQ
-423 QAANLAFKEGTSV
+423 QAANVAFKQGTSV

-448 AQLDKAKKGFNEMA
+448 ANLDKAKKGFHEMA
-462 VELGEKLAPAM
+462 VELGQKLAPAM
-473 KYAISGTSAM
+473 KYAITGTSAM
-483 MRVLSGL
+483 MHVLSSV
-490 ISFIGNHKTI
+490 ISFISNYAGTI
-500 IITLTLAI
+500 ISTATAFGIYTVAVNYAVIADKLKVLWNDILIGSFKKLWAVMAANPWGAI
-508 IGYTAAVKANT
+508 ITAIGLVVGLVIDLVARTNELSAAEKALNDVREDARKKIVDEQTELEILIDAAKDTTKSYKDQKAAV
-519 IAKITDAAF
+519 
-528 DKIANALIATRRVV
+528 DK
-542 VLAASAAYNALTGN
+542 
-556 MVRARAATVLLNKTL
+556 LNKTIPGFNGKIDATTRAFSYSKQAL
-571 KLSPWGL
+571 DAYIDSLIHLYEVEGAKEKFKEYGKERAGLVMEKKKLEKEIEEEKKRQEEDYKDMRENPYTPGVNPEDQ
-578 AIAGVTALY
+578 AGITFGRIVGNKVALSR
-587 GGLISL
+587 LESKL
-593 LQSVDDNRKAAK
+593 DDVNRKLKYTSAAMQALK
-605 RLAEEHRQ
+605 DEYGKDWYRQ
-613 WIDSISNIDEASNRY
+613 DTGRPASPRSNIA
-628 SSNELTRLKAL
+628 
-639 YKSATDENA
+639 
-648 ARKNRISAAQQMQS
+648 
-662 LYPAIFSNFSNEAIM
+662 P
-677 AGKAKSAYDK
+677 
-687 LTLSIIANAKA
+687 
-698 RAAAEKIKENEK
+698 
-710 KILDLEDE
+710 
-718 VRRNE
+718 
-723 AWAHNAGVRADNAR
+723 
-737 EQQRK
+737 
-742 NNDRNSAQHAFMPA
+742 
-756 GVQTYG
+756 
-762 EQQLSET
+762 
-769 IRDNT
+769 
-774 KQQEIANKNIEKANG
+774 
-789 QINDLRTSND
+789 
-799 RLAKIPGVS
+799 
-808 GLLTGGGNNPQ
+808 TGGSGG
-819 TPNISYTHGG
+819 SGGGGSHGG
-829 GGGRG
+829 GGG
-834 NSDFTPP
+834 STFTPP
-841 DEKAER
+841 DEKDER
-847 KAETERKKKEREA
+847 KAEAERKKKEREA

-887 QALKDTVEDR
+887 QALKDTIEYR
-897 ANAETEA
+897 AKAETEA

-936 YEAFGKAESDDY
+936 YEAFGKAEGDEY

-1087 LKDEEY
+1087 LNEEEY

-1113 TKAKNQDFDDA
+1113 TKAKDQDFDDA
-1124 KGAYEQQMKALE
+1124 KDTYEQQMKALE

-1342 GGFTSRDPNNRR
+1342 GGFTNRDPNNRR

-1367 HNAVSNPQLLPV
+1367 YNAVSNPQLLPV

-1405 QGAILGDM
+1405 HGAILGDM

>member
-63 LDTARTASERCKAAL
+63 LDNACTASERCKAAL

-83 SSPKELRH
+83 ASPKELRH

-106 SAAWKAHVEAIKRVK
+106 SSAWKAHVEAIKRVK
-121 AEIKSVDAELREHE
+121 AEIKNVDAELREHE
-135 GLLSRINRKVNE
+135 GLLSRLNRKVNE

-159 TGIVF
+159 TGLVF

-172 YADMEGEM
+172 YADMEAEM

-186 TGMTSSEVEKLNEA
+186 TGMTEEDVEKLNEE
-200 FKNMDTR
+200 FKKMDTR

-215 LAQEAGRLGLQSQDD
+215 LAQEAGRLGLQSQED

-297 NFAQR
+297 DFAQR

-323 LDSQGQAV
+323 LESQGQLV
-331 EMSATALSQ
+331 EMSSTALSQ

-359 LQAFSKVLKEDTNE
+359 LQAFNKVLKEDTNE

-380 RLNSLGDI
+380 RLHSLGDI

-423 QAANLAFKEGTSV
+423 HAANVAFKEGTSV
-436 TKEYNVQNNTVQ
+436 TKEYNIQNNTVQ
-448 AQLDKAKKGFNEMA
+448 AKLDKAKKGFNEIA

-473 KYAISGTSAM
+473 KYAITGTSAM
-483 MRVLSGL
+483 MHVLSGV
-490 ISFIGNHKTI
+490 ISFISDYAGTI
-500 IITLTLAI
+500 ISTAI
-508 IGYTAAVKANT
+508 AIGGYTVAVNAAVIADQLKVFWNNVLIGSFKKLWAVIAANPYGALAAAIGVVIGLVIDHNRGLTEAKAAEEALNGVREQ
-519 IAKITDAAF
+519 ARKKIVDEQTELEV
-528 DKIANALIATRRVV
+528 LIA
-542 VLAASAAYNALTGN
+542 AANDATQSYKNQKAA
-556 MVRARAATVLLNKTL
+556 VDKLNKTIPGFNGKIDATTRAFSYSKRAL
-571 KLSPWGL
+571 DEYINSLIRLYEVEGAKEKFKELGKERAGYVMEKKQL
-578 AIAGVTALY
+578 EKEIADEKQRQREEYSRMAGNPNYSTSQ
-587 GGLISL
+587 GGSMPA
-593 LQSVDDNRKAAK
+593 VA
-605 RLAEEHRQ
+605 
-613 WIDSISNIDEASNRY
+613 SIS
-628 SSNELTRLKAL
+628 
-639 YKSATDENA
+639 
-648 ARKNRISAAQQMQS
+648 M
-662 LYPAIFSNFSNEAIM
+662 
-677 AGKAKSAYDK
+677 
-687 LTLSIIANAKA
+687 
-698 RAAAEKIKENEK
+698 
-710 KILDLEDE
+710 
-718 VRRNE
+718 
-723 AWAHNAGVRADNAR
+723 
-737 EQQRK
+737 
-742 NNDRNSAQHAFMPA
+742 
-756 GVQTYG
+756 
-762 EQQLSET
+762 
-769 IRDNT
+769 
-774 KQQEIANKNIEKANG
+774 
-789 QINDLRTSND
+789 SND
-799 RLAKIPGVS
+799 ATLRGLEARLDRINNKLKYTDASMQALKDEYGKDWYAQDQGKPITPTS
-808 GLLTGGGNNPQ
+808 DIHPTGDP
-819 TPNISYTHGG
+819 

-841 DEKAER
+841 DEKDER
-847 KAETERKKKEREA
+847 KAEAERKKKEREA

-897 ANAETEA
+897 ASAETEA
-904 LQLYKAGELGY
+904 LRLYKAGELGY

-1087 LKDEEY
+1087 LNEEEY

-1113 TKAKNQDFDDA
+1113 TKAKDQDFDEA
-1124 KGAYEQQMKALE
+1124 KDTYEQQMKALE

-1289 AMAAINAYASAA
+1289 AIAAINAYASAA

-1367 HNAVSNPQLLPV
+1367 HQAVANPQLLPV

-1394 LTREDVSRAIG
+1394 LTSEDVSRAIG

-1413 TASQQRTAE
+1413 TVAQQRTTE

>member
-63 LDTARTASERCKAAL
+63 LDNARTASERCKAAL

-83 SSPKELRH
+83 ASPKELRH
-91 TLKQLKADLDHMERG
+91 TLKQLEADLDHMERG
-106 SAAWKAHVEAIKRVK
+106 SSAWKAHVEAIKRVK
-121 AEIKSVDAELREHE
+121 AEIQNVDAELREHE
-135 GLLSRINRKVNE
+135 GLLSRLNRKVNE

-159 TGIVF
+159 TGLVF

-172 YADMEGEM
+172 YADMEAEM

-186 TGMTSSEVEKLNEA
+186 TGMTEDDVEKLNES
-200 FKNMDTR
+200 FKKMDTR

-243 ALDDLGDGATL
+243 ALDDLGEGATL

-311 MTIPE
+311 MTIPQ

-340 LIMKLFQDPAKI
+340 LIMKLFQDPTKI

-359 LQAFSKVLKEDTNE
+359 LQAFNKVLKEDTNE
-373 ALLMLLE
+373 ALLMLLQ
-380 RLNSLGDI
+380 RLNELGDI
-388 SALAPI
+388 SALAPM

-405 SAVIAAL
+405 SQVIAAL
-412 AGNIDMVKQQQ
+412 AGNVEMVKKQQ
-423 QAANLAFKEGTSV
+423 QAANVAFKQGTSV

-448 AQLDKAKKGFNEMA
+448 ANLDKAKKGFHEMA
-462 VELGEKLAPAM
+462 VELGQKLAPAM
-473 KYAISGTSAM
+473 KYAITGTSAM
-483 MRVLSGL
+483 MHVLSST
-490 ISFIGNHKTI
+490 ISFISEYAATI
-500 IITLTLAI
+500 ISTTAVIVAYTVVVNASNIAFQVQYYWVNYIIPAFKRLWTVIATNPYGALAAALGLVIGLLIDHNRGLTEAK
-508 IGYTAAVKANT
+508 AAEEALNDVRDQARKKIVDEQTELEILIAKANDT
-519 IAKITDAAF
+519 TQSYKDQ
-528 DKIANALIATRRVV
+528 K
-542 VLAASAAYNALTGN
+542 
-556 MVRARAATVLLNKTL
+556 ATVDKLNKTIPGFNGKIDATTRAFSYSKQAL
-571 KLSPWGL
+571 DAYIDSLIHLYEVEGAKEKFKEYGKERAGLVMEKKKLEKEIEEEKKRQEEDYKDMRENPYTPGVNPEDQ
-578 AIAGVTALY
+578 AGITFGRIVGNKVALSR
-587 GGLISL
+587 LESKL
-593 LQSVDDNRKAAK
+593 DDVNRKLKYTDDAMQALK
-605 RLAEEHRQ
+605 
-613 WIDSISNIDEASNRY
+613 DEY
-628 SSNELTRLKAL
+628 GKDW
-639 YKSATDENA
+639 Y
-648 ARKNRISAAQQMQS
+648 AQDT
-662 LYPAIFSNFSNEAIM
+662 
-677 AGKAKSAYDK
+677 GKPK
-687 LTLSIIANAKA
+687 T
-698 RAAAEKIKENEK
+698 
-710 KILDLEDE
+710 
-718 VRRNE
+718 
-723 AWAHNAGVRADNAR
+723 
-737 EQQRK
+737 
-742 NNDRNSAQHAFMPA
+742 P
-756 GVQTYG
+756 
-762 EQQLSET
+762 
-769 IRDNT
+769 
-774 KQQEIANKNIEKANG
+774 
-789 QINDLRTSND
+789 TSD
-799 RLAKIPGVS
+799 I
-808 GLLTGGGNNPQ
+808 
-819 TPNISYTHGG
+819 TPPGG
-829 GGGRG
+829 GGGGRGRG

-841 DEKAER
+841 NEKDER
-847 KAETERKKKEREA
+847 KAEAERKKKEREA

-897 ANAETEA
+897 ASAETEA
-904 LQLYKAGELGY
+904 LRLYKAGELGY

-1087 LKDEEY
+1087 LNEEEY
-1093 QEARAAIEKKYRD
+1093 QEARAAIEKKNRD

-1113 TKAKNQDFDDA
+1113 TKAKDQDFDEA
-1124 KGAYEQQMKALE
+1124 KDTYEQQMKALE

-1405 QGAILGDM
+1405 QGAILGNM

-1465 DRSWQHYQ
+1465 DRSWQHYL

>member
-91 TLKQLKADLDHMERG
+91 TLNQLKADLDHMERG

-207 TSREDLNK
+207 TSREDLNN

-423 QAANLAFKEGTSV
+423 QAANVAFKEGTSV

-483 MRVLSGL
+483 MHVLSGV
-490 ISFIGNHKTI
+490 ISFISDYAGTI
-500 IITLTLAI
+500 ISTAI
-508 IGYTAAVKANT
+508 AIGGYTVAVNAAVIADQLKVFWNNVLIGSFKKLWAVIAANPYGALAAAIGVVIGLVIDHNRGLTEAKAAEEALNGVREQ
-519 IAKITDAAF
+519 ARKKIVDEQTELE
-528 DKIANALIATRRVV
+528 ILIA
-542 VLAASAAYNALTGN
+542 AANDATQSYKNQKAA
-556 MVRARAATVLLNKTL
+556 VDKLNKTIPGFNGKIDATTRAFSYSKRAL
-571 KLSPWGL
+571 DEYINSLIRLYEVEGAKEKFKELGKERAGYVMEKKQL
-578 AIAGVTALY
+578 EKEIADEKQRQREEYSRMAGNPNYSTSQ
-587 GGLISL
+587 GGSMPA
-593 LQSVDDNRKAAK
+593 VA
-605 RLAEEHRQ
+605 
-613 WIDSISNIDEASNRY
+613 SIS
-628 SSNELTRLKAL
+628 
-639 YKSATDENA
+639 
-648 ARKNRISAAQQMQS
+648 M
-662 LYPAIFSNFSNEAIM
+662 
-677 AGKAKSAYDK
+677 
-687 LTLSIIANAKA
+687 
-698 RAAAEKIKENEK
+698 
-710 KILDLEDE
+710 
-718 VRRNE
+718 
-723 AWAHNAGVRADNAR
+723 
-737 EQQRK
+737 
-742 NNDRNSAQHAFMPA
+742 
-756 GVQTYG
+756 
-762 EQQLSET
+762 
-769 IRDNT
+769 
-774 KQQEIANKNIEKANG
+774 
-789 QINDLRTSND
+789 SND
-799 RLAKIPGVS
+799 ATLRGLEARLDRINNKLKYTDASMQALKDEYGKDWYAQDQGKPITPTS
-808 GLLTGGGNNPQ
+808 DIHPTGDP
-819 TPNISYTHGG
+819 

-834 NSDFTPP
+834 NSDFTHP

-847 KAETERKKKEREA
+847 KAEAERKKKEREA

-887 QALKDTVEDR
+887 QALKDTIEDR
-897 ANAETEA
+897 TNAETEA

-1087 LKDEEY
+1087 LNEEEY

-1113 TKAKNQDFDDA
+1113 TKAKDQDFDDA
-1124 KGAYEQQMKALE
+1124 KDTYEQQMKALE

-1164 VELIKGQGS
+1164 VDLIKGQGS

-1342 GGFTSRDPNNRR
+1342 GGFTSRDTNNRR

-1360 ANEFVAN
+1360 SNEFVAN

>member
-1 MPDISTKATVG
+1 MPDINTKATVG
-12 IELNTQPVGRKIAE
+12 IELNTQPVWRKIAE

-63 LDTARTASERCKAAL
+63 LDNACTASERCKAAL

-83 SSPKELRH
+83 ASPKELRH

-106 SAAWKAHVEAIKRVK
+106 SSAWKAHVEAIKRVK
-121 AEIKSVDAELREHE
+121 AEIKNVDAELREHE
-135 GLLSRINRKVNE
+135 GLLSRLNRKVNE

-159 TGIVF
+159 TGLVF

-172 YADMEGEM
+172 YADMEAEM

-186 TGMTSSEVEKLNEA
+186 TGMTEEDVEKLNES
-200 FKNMDTR
+200 FKKMDTR

-215 LAQEAGRLGLQSQDD
+215 LAQEAGRLGLQSQED
-230 VLGFVKAANQINV
+230 VLGFVTAANQINV
-243 ALDDLGDGATL
+243 ALDDLGEGATL

-359 LQAFSKVLKEDTNE
+359 LQAFNKVLKEDTNE
-373 ALLMLLE
+373 ALLMLLQ
-380 RLNSLGDI
+380 RLNELGDI
-388 SALAPI
+388 SALAPV
-394 FDAMGT
+394 FDSMGT

-405 SAVIAAL
+405 SQVIAAL
-412 AGNIDMVKQQQ
+412 AGNVEMVKKQQ
-423 QAANLAFKEGTSV
+423 QAANVAFKQGTSV

-448 AQLDKAKKGFNEMA
+448 AGLDKAKKGFHEMA
-462 VELGEKLAPAM
+462 VELGQKLAPAM
-473 KYAISGTSAM
+473 KYAITGTSAM
-483 MRVLSGL
+483 MHVLSGV
-490 ISFIGNHKTI
+490 ISFISDYAGTI
-500 IITLTLAI
+500 ISTAI
-508 IGYTAAVKANT
+508 AIGGYTVAVNAAVIADQLKVFWNNVLIGSFKKLWAVIAANPYGALAAAIGVVIGLVIDHNRGLTEAKAAEEALNGVREQ
-519 IAKITDAAF
+519 ARKKIVDEQTELE
-528 DKIANALIATRRVV
+528 ILIA
-542 VLAASAAYNALTGN
+542 AANDTTQSYKNQKAA
-556 MVRARAATVLLNKTL
+556 VDKLNKTIPGFNGKIDATTRAFSYSKRAL
-571 KLSPWGL
+571 DEYINSLIRLYEVEGAKEKFKELGKERAGYVMEKKQL
-578 AIAGVTALY
+578 EKEIADEKQRQREEYSRMAGNPNYSTSQ
-587 GGLISL
+587 GGSMPA
-593 LQSVDDNRKAAK
+593 VA
-605 RLAEEHRQ
+605 
-613 WIDSISNIDEASNRY
+613 SIS
-628 SSNELTRLKAL
+628 
-639 YKSATDENA
+639 
-648 ARKNRISAAQQMQS
+648 M
-662 LYPAIFSNFSNEAIM
+662 
-677 AGKAKSAYDK
+677 
-687 LTLSIIANAKA
+687 
-698 RAAAEKIKENEK
+698 
-710 KILDLEDE
+710 
-718 VRRNE
+718 
-723 AWAHNAGVRADNAR
+723 
-737 EQQRK
+737 
-742 NNDRNSAQHAFMPA
+742 
-756 GVQTYG
+756 
-762 EQQLSET
+762 
-769 IRDNT
+769 
-774 KQQEIANKNIEKANG
+774 
-789 QINDLRTSND
+789 SND
-799 RLAKIPGVS
+799 ATLRGLEARLDRINNKLKYTDASMQALKEEYGKDWYAQDTGKPKTPTSDITPPG
-808 GLLTGGGNNPQ
+808 
-819 TPNISYTHGG
+819 GG

-834 NSDFTPP
+834 NSDFTPS

-847 KAETERKKKEREA
+847 KAEADRKKKEREA

-867 EQDAAKAK
+867 EQDAAKVK

-897 ANAETEA
+897 AKAETEA

-1079 KQLYDQKL
+1079 KRLYDQKL

-1113 TKAKNQDFDDA
+1113 TKAKNQDFDDV
-1124 KGAYEQQMKALE
+1124 KDTYEQQMKALE

-1180 TLVETWK
+1180 TLVENWK

-1289 AMAAINAYASAA
+1289 AIAAINAYASAA

-1342 GGFTSRDPNNRR
+1342 GGFTSRDTNNRR

-1367 HNAVSNPQLLPV
+1367 HQAVANPQLLPV

-1394 LTREDVSRAIG
+1394 LTSEDVSRAIG

>member
-26 LETKLDKLNEKKRQF
+26 LETKLDKLNEKKCQF

-63 LDTARTASERCKAAL
+63 LDNARTASERCKAAL

-83 SSPKELRH
+83 ASPKELRH

-106 SAAWKAHVEAIKRVK
+106 SSAWNRHVEAIKRVK
-121 AEIKSVDAELREHE
+121 AEIKNVDAELREHE
-135 GLLSRINRKVNE
+135 GLLSRLNRKVNE

-159 TGIVF
+159 TGLVF

-172 YADMEGEM
+172 YADMEAEM

-186 TGMTSSEVEKLNEA
+186 TGMTDEEVEKLNES
-200 FKNMDTR
+200 FKKMDTR

-215 LAQEAGRLGLQSQDD
+215 LAQEAGRLGLQSQED
-230 VLGFVKAANQINV
+230 VLGFVTAANQINV
-243 ALDDLGDGATL
+243 ALDDLGEGATL

-352 AKATGMD
+352 AKATGMN
-359 LQAFSKVLKEDTNE
+359 LQAFNKVLKEDTNE
-373 ALLMLLE
+373 ALLMLLQ
-380 RLNSLGDI
+380 RLNELGDI
-388 SALAPI
+388 SALAPV
-394 FDAMGT
+394 FDSMGT

-405 SAVIAAL
+405 SQVIAAL
-412 AGNIDMVKQQQ
+412 AGNVEMVKKQQ
-423 QAANLAFKEGTSV
+423 QAANVAFKQGTSV

-448 AQLDKAKKGFNEMA
+448 ANLDKAKKGFHEMA
-462 VELGEKLAPAM
+462 VELGQKLAPAM
-473 KYAISGTSAM
+473 KYAITSTSAM
-483 MRVLSGL
+483 MHVLSST
-490 ISFIGNHKTI
+490 ISFISEYAGTI
-500 IITLTLAI
+500 ISTAI
-508 IGYTAAVKANT
+508 AIGGYTVAVNAAVIADQLKVFWNNVLIGSFKKLWAVIAANPYGALAAAIGVVIGLVIDHNRGLTEAKAAEEALNGVREQ
-519 IAKITDAAF
+519 ARKKIVDEQTELE
-528 DKIANALIATRRVV
+528 ILIA
-542 VLAASAAYNALTGN
+542 AANDTTQSYKNQKAA
-556 MVRARAATVLLNKTL
+556 VDKLNKTIPGFNGKIDATTRAFSYSKRAL
-571 KLSPWGL
+571 DEYINSLIRLYEVEGAKEKFKELGKERAGYVMEKKQL
-578 AIAGVTALY
+578 EKEIADEKQRQREEYSRMAGNPNYSTSQ
-587 GGLISL
+587 GGSMPA
-593 LQSVDDNRKAAK
+593 VA
-605 RLAEEHRQ
+605 
-613 WIDSISNIDEASNRY
+613 SIS
-628 SSNELTRLKAL
+628 
-639 YKSATDENA
+639 
-648 ARKNRISAAQQMQS
+648 M
-662 LYPAIFSNFSNEAIM
+662 
-677 AGKAKSAYDK
+677 
-687 LTLSIIANAKA
+687 
-698 RAAAEKIKENEK
+698 
-710 KILDLEDE
+710 
-718 VRRNE
+718 
-723 AWAHNAGVRADNAR
+723 
-737 EQQRK
+737 
-742 NNDRNSAQHAFMPA
+742 
-756 GVQTYG
+756 
-762 EQQLSET
+762 
-769 IRDNT
+769 
-774 KQQEIANKNIEKANG
+774 
-789 QINDLRTSND
+789 SND
-799 RLAKIPGVS
+799 ATLRGLEARLDRINNKLKYTDASMQALKEEYGKDWYAQDTGKPKTPTSDITPPG
-808 GLLTGGGNNPQ
+808 
-819 TPNISYTHGG
+819 GG

-834 NSDFTPP
+834 NSDFTPS

-847 KAETERKKKEREA
+847 KAEADRKKKEREA

-867 EQDAAKAK
+867 EQDAAKVK

-897 ANAETEA
+897 AKAETEA

-1072 DAELRVA
+1072 EAELRVA

-1124 KGAYEQQMKALE
+1124 KDTYEQQMKALE

-1308 LLAPIAASMALAAG
+1308 LLAPIAASMALSAG

-1342 GGFTSRDPNNRR
+1342 GGFTSRDTNNRR

-1367 HNAVSNPQLLPV
+1367 HQAVANPQLLPV

-1394 LTREDVSRAIG
+1394 LTSEDVSRAIG

>member
-63 LDTARTASERCKAAL
+63 LDNACTASERCKAAL

-83 SSPKELRH
+83 ASPKELRH

-106 SAAWKAHVEAIKRVK
+106 SSAWKAHVEAIKRVK
-121 AEIKSVDAELREHE
+121 AEIKNVDAELREHE
-135 GLLSRINRKVNE
+135 GLLSRLNRKVNE

-159 TGIVF
+159 TGLVF

-172 YADMEGEM
+172 YADMEAEM

-186 TGMTSSEVEKLNEA
+186 TGMTEEDVEKLNEE
-200 FKNMDTR
+200 FKKMDTR

-215 LAQEAGRLGLQSQDD
+215 LAQEAGRLGLQSQED

-297 NFAQR
+297 DFAQR

-323 LDSQGQAV
+323 LESQGQLV
-331 EMSATALSQ
+331 EMSSTALSQ

-359 LQAFSKVLKEDTNE
+359 LQAFNKVLKEDTNE

-380 RLNSLGDI
+380 RLHSLGDI

-423 QAANLAFKEGTSV
+423 HAANVAFKEGTSV
-436 TKEYNVQNNTVQ
+436 TKEYNIQNNTVQ
-448 AQLDKAKKGFNEMA
+448 AKLDKAKKGFNEIA

-483 MRVLSGL
+483 MRVLSGV
-490 ISFIGNHKTI
+490 ISFISDYAGTI
-500 IITLTLAI
+500 ISTAI
-508 IGYTAAVKANT
+508 AIGGYTVAVNAAVIADQLKVFWNNVLIGSFKKLWAVIAANPYGALAAAIGVVIGLVIDHNRGLTEAKAAEEALNGVREQ
-519 IAKITDAAF
+519 ARKKIVDEQTELEV
-528 DKIANALIATRRVV
+528 LIA
-542 VLAASAAYNALTGN
+542 AANDATQSYKNQKAA
-556 MVRARAATVLLNKTL
+556 VDKLNKTIPGFNGKIDATTRAFSYSKRAL
-571 KLSPWGL
+571 DEYINSLIRLYEVEGAKEKFKELGKERAGYVMEKKQL
-578 AIAGVTALY
+578 EKEIADEKQRQREEYSRMAGNPNYSTSQ
-587 GGLISL
+587 GGSMPA
-593 LQSVDDNRKAAK
+593 VA
-605 RLAEEHRQ
+605 
-613 WIDSISNIDEASNRY
+613 SIS
-628 SSNELTRLKAL
+628 
-639 YKSATDENA
+639 
-648 ARKNRISAAQQMQS
+648 M
-662 LYPAIFSNFSNEAIM
+662 
-677 AGKAKSAYDK
+677 
-687 LTLSIIANAKA
+687 
-698 RAAAEKIKENEK
+698 
-710 KILDLEDE
+710 
-718 VRRNE
+718 
-723 AWAHNAGVRADNAR
+723 
-737 EQQRK
+737 
-742 NNDRNSAQHAFMPA
+742 
-756 GVQTYG
+756 
-762 EQQLSET
+762 
-769 IRDNT
+769 
-774 KQQEIANKNIEKANG
+774 
-789 QINDLRTSND
+789 SND
-799 RLAKIPGVS
+799 ATLRGLEARLDRINNKLKYTDASMQALKDEYGKDWYAQDQGKPITPTS
-808 GLLTGGGNNPQ
+808 DIHPTGDP
-819 TPNISYTHGG
+819 

-841 DEKAER
+841 DEKDER
-847 KAETERKKKEREA
+847 KAEAERKKKEREA

-897 ANAETEA
+897 ASAETEA
-904 LQLYKAGELGY
+904 LRLYKAGELGY

-1087 LKDEEY
+1087 LNEEEY

-1113 TKAKNQDFDDA
+1113 TKAKDQDFDEA
-1124 KGAYEQQMKALE
+1124 KDTYEQQMKALE

-1289 AMAAINAYASAA
+1289 AIAAINAYASAA

-1367 HNAVSNPQLLPV
+1367 HQAVANPQLLPV

>member
-106 SAAWKAHVEAIKRVK
+106 SSAWKAHVEAIKRVK
-121 AEIKSVDAELREHE
+121 AEIKNVDAELREHE
-135 GLLSRINRKVNE
+135 GLLSRLNRKVNE

-159 TGIVF
+159 TGLVF

-172 YADMEGEM
+172 YADMEAEM

-186 TGMTSSEVEKLNEA
+186 TGMTEEDVEKLNEE
-200 FKNMDTR
+200 FKKMDTR

-215 LAQEAGRLGLQSQDD
+215 LAQEAGRLGLQSQED
-230 VLGFVKAANQINV
+230 VLGFVTAANQINV
-243 ALDDLGDGATL
+243 ALDDLGEGATL

-297 NFAQR
+297 QFAQR

-359 LQAFSKVLKEDTNE
+359 LQAFNKVLKEDTNE

-388 SALAPI
+388 SVLAPM

-405 SAVIAAL
+405 SQVIAAL
-412 AGNIDMVKQQQ
+412 AGNVEMVKKQQ
-423 QAANLAFKEGTSV
+423 QAANVAFKQGTSV

-448 AQLDKAKKGFNEMA
+448 AGLDKAKKGFHEMA
-462 VELGEKLAPAM
+462 VELGQKLAPAM
-473 KYAISGTSAM
+473 KYAITGTSAM
-483 MRVLSGL
+483 MHVLSEV
-490 ISFIGNHKTI
+490 ISFISDYAGTI
-500 IITLTLAI
+500 ISTAI
-508 IGYTAAVKANT
+508 AIGGYTVAVNAAVIADQLKVFWNNVLIGSFKKLWAVIAANPYGALAAAIGVVIGLVIDHNRGLTEAKAAEEALNGVREQ
-519 IAKITDAAF
+519 ARKKIVDEQTELE
-528 DKIANALIATRRVV
+528 ILIA
-542 VLAASAAYNALTGN
+542 AANDTTQSYKNQKAA
-556 MVRARAATVLLNKTL
+556 VDKLNKTIPGFNGKIDATTRAFSYSKRAL
-571 KLSPWGL
+571 DEYINSLIRLYEVEGAKEKFKELGKERAGYVMEKKQL
-578 AIAGVTALY
+578 EKEIADEKQRQREEYSRMAGNPNYSTSQ
-587 GGLISL
+587 GGSMPA
-593 LQSVDDNRKAAK
+593 VA
-605 RLAEEHRQ
+605 
-613 WIDSISNIDEASNRY
+613 SIS
-628 SSNELTRLKAL
+628 
-639 YKSATDENA
+639 
-648 ARKNRISAAQQMQS
+648 M
-662 LYPAIFSNFSNEAIM
+662 
-677 AGKAKSAYDK
+677 
-687 LTLSIIANAKA
+687 
-698 RAAAEKIKENEK
+698 
-710 KILDLEDE
+710 
-718 VRRNE
+718 
-723 AWAHNAGVRADNAR
+723 
-737 EQQRK
+737 
-742 NNDRNSAQHAFMPA
+742 
-756 GVQTYG
+756 
-762 EQQLSET
+762 
-769 IRDNT
+769 
-774 KQQEIANKNIEKANG
+774 
-789 QINDLRTSND
+789 SND
-799 RLAKIPGVS
+799 ATLRGLEARLDRINNKLKYTDASMQALKDEYGKDWYAQDQGKPITPTS
-808 GLLTGGGNNPQ
+808 DIHPTGDP
-819 TPNISYTHGG
+819 

-841 DEKAER
+841 DEKTER
-847 KAETERKKKEREA
+847 KAEAERKKKEREA

-887 QALKDTVEDR
+887 QALKDTIEDR
-897 ANAETEA
+897 AKAETEA

-1124 KGAYEQQMKALE
+1124 KDTYEQQMKALE

-1141 GLISQEDYES
+1141 WLISQEDYES
-1151 RKFQITQNYHNKV
+1151 RKYQIVWNYHNKI
-1164 VELIKGQGS
+1164 VEFIKGQGS
-1173 EWSTMVT
+1173 EWGTMVA
-1180 TLVETWK
+1180 TLVVNWK
-1187 AGFENLGSTL
+1187 AGFEDLGSTL

-1207 ASAAFAIMNEGV
+1207 AAAAFAVMNAGL
-1219 KSYTAYANASRDL
+1219 KSYTDYANASRDL

-1249 NNDKKRKQ
+1249 NNDKKKKK

-1270 TKYDKR
+1270 TKYNKQ

-1289 AMAAINAYASAA
+1289 AIAAINAYASAA
-1301 QVPMIGY
+1301 QVPVIGY
-1308 LLAPIAASMALAAG
+1308 ILAPIAASMALAAG

-1394 LTREDVSRAIG
+1394 LTSEDVSRAIG

-1422 QHDTSMVMVAASMER
+1422 QHDTSMVMVVASMER

>member
-1 MPDISTKATVG
+1 MPDISTNATVN
-12 IELNTQPVGRKIAE
+12 IEVNSQSAKRRLYE
-26 LETKLDKLNEKKRQF
+26 LETKLADLNKKKAEF
-41 EAAGDQKGLV
+41 ERTGNTAGLV
-51 KIQKEINKVSRQ
+51 KIEKDIQKVSRQ
-63 LDTARTASERCKAAL
+63 MNTARTNAQKCEAAL
-78 AKLNE
+78 KKLN
-83 SSPKELRH
+83 SASPKELRMV
-91 TLKQLKADLDHMERG
+91 LRQLQKDLNHIERG
-106 SAAWKAHVEAIKRVK
+106 SDAWKRQVETIKRVK
-121 AEIKSVDAELREHE
+121 AEIKNVDAELREHE
-135 GLLSRINRKVNE
+135 GLLSRINRKVND
-147 WGMSIASAAAAF
+147 WGMSIAGAAAAF
-159 TGIVF
+159 TGMVF

-200 FKNMDTR
+200 FKSMDTR

-230 VLGFVKAANQINV
+230 VLGFVKAADQINV
-243 ALDDLGDGATL
+243 ALDDLGEGATQ

-261 IFGDKDRLGVEQ
+261 IFGDRDRLGVEQ
-273 SLLAVG
+273 SLLSVG

-286 QNCTASAPYLA
+286 QNSTASAPYLA
-297 NFAQR
+297 DFAQR

-311 MTIPE
+311 MTIPQ

-359 LQAFSKVLKEDTNE
+359 LQAFSKVMKEDTNE
-373 ALLMLLE
+373 ALLMLLS
-380 RLNSLGDI
+380 RLHELGDI
-388 SALAPI
+388 SVLAPV

-405 SAVIAAL
+405 SSVIAAL

-423 QAANLAFKEGTSV
+423 QAANVAFKEGTSV

-448 AQLDKAKKGFNEMA
+448 AQLDKAKKGFHEIA

-473 KYAISGTSAM
+473 KYAITGTSAM
-483 MRVLSGL
+483 MHVLSGL
-490 ISFIGNHKTI
+490 ISFIGNHKTL

-519 IAKITDAAF
+519 IAKITDAAV
-528 DKIANALIATRRVV
+528 DKIANALLATRRVV

-556 MVRARAATVLLNKTL
+556 MERARAATVLLNQTL

-639 YKSATDENA
+639 YKSATDETA

-677 AGKAKSAYDK
+677 AGEAKSAYDK

-698 RAAAEKIKENEK
+698 RAAAEKIQENEK

-723 AWAHNAGVRADNAR
+723 AWAHNAGVRAVNAR
-737 EQQRK
+737 EQQRQ

-756 GVQTYG
+756 GVQTHG

-774 KQQEIANKNIEKANG
+774 KQQEIANRNIEKANG
-789 QINDLRTSND
+789 QIKDLKTSND

-808 GLLTGGGNNPQ
+808 DLLTGGGDNAK
-819 TPNISYTHGG
+819 TPKISYTHGG
-829 GGGRG
+829 GGGSYG
-834 NSDFTPP
+834 GGGGSNPSNTPSP
-841 DEKAER
+841 DDTTKKMKDEIEKLTADKNDALTKLNNQYR
-847 KAETERKKKEREA
+847 KGELKGYDDYVDQQYNRTKQYYDDVLAVYQKYGQDQSKEAADVRTKQADDEAKHDNEMVERKKRSLEQQRDADKM
-860 RAAQRKK
+860 AAQMRF
-867 EQDAAKAK
+867 
-875 RLADRV
+875 
-881 AKQEYE
+881 YE
-887 QALKDTVEDR
+887 
-897 ANAETEA
+897 
-904 LQLYKAGELGY
+904 
-915 YEYLDRMANIEE
+915 
-927 EFWNSRLDT
+927 
-936 YEAFGKAESDDY
+936 
-948 AKDAKKLEEAKTKH
+948 
-962 EQQMTQI
+962 
-969 QITAAQQRRDQAK
+969 
-982 LDAEM
+982 
-987 EFYNPDNKEAFHNQ
+987 PDSEIFHNQ
-1001 QWLNDRRAKLEL
+1001 QALDNELAKIDIKYLEKVRDLTVKNTKERA
-1013 DYLQEVMKIH
+1013 
-1023 KEGSKEWLDAE
+1023 DAE
-1034 KALDKAAKEEELRQ
+1034 LALEKAKQAEIQRQ
-1048 RKQMEQNMSAWL
+1048 RKQLEQNLSAWL
-1060 YIYSQQG
+1060 YIYSQQDEK
-1067 AKTRM
+1067 ARM

-1087 LKDEEY
+1087 LNEEEY

-1106 EVNSKTG
+1106 EVNTNTG

-1124 KGAYEQQMKALE
+1124 KDTYKLQLKALE
-1136 DARKQ
+1136 DAHKQ
-1141 GLISQEDYES
+1141 GLISQEDYEN
-1151 RKFQITQNYHNKV
+1151 RKWQIVQNYHNKIMQ
-1164 VELIKGQGS
+1164 LIGNQGS
-1173 EWSTMVT
+1173 DWGTMVAD
-1180 TLVETWK
+1180 LVETWK

-1197 PEKLKSIADM
+1197 PDKLKNIAAM
-1207 ASAAFAIMNEGV
+1207 AASAFAVMNAGI
-1219 KSYTAYANASRDL
+1219 KSYTDYANASRDL
-1232 ELAKVEKNYKA
+1232 EVKKVEQSYDA
-1243 QIDAAG
+1243 QIEAAG
-1249 NNDKKRKQ
+1249 NNEKKRKQ

-1289 AMAAINAYASAA
+1289 ALAAINAYSSAA

-1308 LLAPIAASMALAAG
+1308 ILAPIAASMALAAG

-1342 GGFTSRDPNNRR
+1342 GGFTGRDGNNRR
-1354 EAGVVH
+1354 EVGVVH

-1367 HNAVSNPQLLPV
+1367 HRAVANPELMPV

-1413 TASQQRTAE
+1413 TVAQQRTADRE
-1422 QHDTSMVMVAASMER
+1422 DRSMQLVAASMEQ
-1437 QTDAINELNA
+1437 QTAAINELNA
-1447 RLADG
+1447 RLSDG

-1465 DRSWQHYQ
+1465 DRSWQRYQ

>member
-63 LDTARTASERCKAAL
+63 LDNARTASERCKAAL

-83 SSPKELRH
+83 ASPKELRH

-106 SAAWKAHVEAIKRVK
+106 SSAWKAHVEAIKRVK
-121 AEIKSVDAELREHE
+121 AEIKNVDAELREHE
-135 GLLSRINRKVNE
+135 GLLSRLNRKVNE

-159 TGIVF
+159 TGLVF

-172 YADMEGEM
+172 YADMEAEM

-186 TGMTSSEVEKLNEA
+186 TGMTEEDVEKLNES
-200 FKNMDTR
+200 FKKMDTR

-215 LAQEAGRLGLQSQDD
+215 LAQEAGRLGLQSQED
-230 VLGFVKAANQINV
+230 VLGFVTAANQINV
-243 ALDDLGDGATL
+243 ALDDLGEGATL

-297 NFAQR
+297 QFAQR

-359 LQAFSKVLKEDTNE
+359 LQAFNKVLKEDTNE
-373 ALLMLLE
+373 ALLMLLQ
-380 RLNSLGDI
+380 RLNELGDI
-388 SALAPI
+388 SALAPV
-394 FDAMGT
+394 FDSMGT

-405 SAVIAAL
+405 SQVIAAL
-412 AGNIDMVKQQQ
+412 AGNVEMVKKQQ
-423 QAANLAFKEGTSV
+423 QAANVAFKQGTSV

-448 AQLDKAKKGFNEMA
+448 AGLDKAKKGFHEMA
-462 VELGEKLAPAM
+462 VELGQKLAPAM
-473 KYAISGTSAM
+473 MYAITGTSAM
-483 MRVLSGL
+483 MHVLSGV
-490 ISFIGNHKTI
+490 ISFISDYAGTI
-500 IITLTLAI
+500 ISTAI
-508 IGYTAAVKANT
+508 AIGGYTVAGNAAVIADQLKVFWNNVLIGSFKKLWAVIAANPYGALAAAIGVVIGLVIDHNRGLTEAKAAEEALNGVREQ
-519 IAKITDAAF
+519 ARKKIVDEQTELE
-528 DKIANALIATRRVV
+528 ILIA
-542 VLAASAAYNALTGN
+542 AANDATQSYKNQKAA
-556 MVRARAATVLLNKTL
+556 VDKLNKTIPGFNGKIDATTRAFSYSKRAL
-571 KLSPWGL
+571 DEYINSLIRLYEVEGAKEKFKELGKERAGYVMEKKQL
-578 AIAGVTALY
+578 EKEIADEKQRQREEYSRMAGNPNYSTSQ
-587 GGLISL
+587 GGSMPA
-593 LQSVDDNRKAAK
+593 VA
-605 RLAEEHRQ
+605 
-613 WIDSISNIDEASNRY
+613 SIS
-628 SSNELTRLKAL
+628 
-639 YKSATDENA
+639 
-648 ARKNRISAAQQMQS
+648 M
-662 LYPAIFSNFSNEAIM
+662 
-677 AGKAKSAYDK
+677 
-687 LTLSIIANAKA
+687 
-698 RAAAEKIKENEK
+698 
-710 KILDLEDE
+710 
-718 VRRNE
+718 
-723 AWAHNAGVRADNAR
+723 
-737 EQQRK
+737 
-742 NNDRNSAQHAFMPA
+742 
-756 GVQTYG
+756 
-762 EQQLSET
+762 
-769 IRDNT
+769 
-774 KQQEIANKNIEKANG
+774 
-789 QINDLRTSND
+789 SND
-799 RLAKIPGVS
+799 ATLRGLEARLDRINNKLKYTDASMQALKDEYGKDWYAQDQGKPITPTS
-808 GLLTGGGNNPQ
+808 DIHPTGDP
-819 TPNISYTHGG
+819 

-834 NSDFTPP
+834 NSTFTPP
-841 DEKAER
+841 DEKDER
-847 KAETERKKKEREA
+847 KAEAERKKKEREA

-897 ANAETEA
+897 ARAETEA
-904 LQLYKAGELGY
+904 LRLYKAGELGY
-915 YEYLDRMANIEE
+915 YEYLNRMANIEE

-936 YEAFGKAESDDY
+936 YEAFGKTESDDY

-1048 RKQMEQNMSAWL
+1048 RKQLEQNLSAWL

-1067 AKTRM
+1067 AKVRM

-1087 LKDEEY
+1087 LNEEEY
-1093 QEARAAIEKKYRD
+1093 QLARTAIEKKYRD
-1106 EVNSKTG
+1106 EVNSNTG

-1124 KGAYEQQMKALE
+1124 KDTYKLQLKALE
-1136 DARKQ
+1136 EAHRK
-1141 GLISQEDYES
+1141 GLISQEDYEN
-1151 RKFQITQNYHNKV
+1151 RKWQIVQNYHNKIMQ
-1164 VELIKGQGS
+1164 LISSQGS
-1173 EWSTMVT
+1173 EWGTMVAN
-1180 TLVETWK
+1180 LVETWK
-1187 AGFENLGSTL
+1187 AGFDNLGSTL
-1197 PEKLKSIADM
+1197 PEKMQTIANM
-1207 ASAAFAIMNEGV
+1207 AASAFAVMNAGI
-1219 KSYTAYANASRDL
+1219 KAYTEYANASRDL
-1232 ELAKVEKNYKA
+1232 EVKKVEKSYDA
-1243 QIDAAG
+1243 QIEAAG
-1249 NNDKKRKQ
+1249 NNEKKRKQ

-1289 AMAAINAYASAA
+1289 ALAAINAYSSAA

-1308 LLAPIAASMALAAG
+1308 ILAPIAASMALAAG

-1342 GGFTSRDPNNRR
+1342 GGFTGRDGNNRR
-1354 EAGVVH
+1354 EVGVVH

-1367 HNAVSNPQLLPV
+1367 HRAVANPELMPV

-1405 QGAILGDM
+1405 HGAILGDM

-1465 DRSWQHYQ
+1465 DRSWQRYQ

>member
-41 EAAGDQKGLV
+41 EADGDQKGLV

-106 SAAWKAHVEAIKRVK
+106 SSAWKAHVEAIKRVK
-121 AEIKSVDAELREHE
+121 AEIKNVDAELREHE
-135 GLLSRINRKVNE
+135 GLLSRLNRKVNE

-159 TGIVF
+159 TGLVF

-172 YADMEGEM
+172 YADMEAEM

-186 TGMTSSEVEKLNEA
+186 TGMTEEDVEKLNEE
-200 FKNMDTR
+200 FKKMDTR

-215 LAQEAGRLGLQSQDD
+215 LAQEAGRLGLQSQED
-230 VLGFVKAANQINV
+230 VLGFVTAANQINV
-243 ALDDLGDGATL
+243 ALDDLGEGATL

-273 SLLAVG
+273 SLLSVG

-297 NFAQR
+297 QFAQR

-323 LDSQGQAV
+323 LASQGQAV

-380 RLNSLGDI
+380 RLHSLGDI

-412 AGNIDMVKQQQ
+412 AGNIDKVKQQQ
-423 QAANLAFKEGTSV
+423 HAANVAFKEGTSV
-436 TKEYNVQNNTVQ
+436 TKEYNIQNNTVQ
-448 AQLDKAKKGFNEMA
+448 AKLDKAKKGFHEMA
-462 VELGEKLAPAM
+462 VELGQKLAPAM
-473 KYAISGTSAM
+473 KYAITGTSAM
-483 MRVLSGL
+483 MHVLSST
-490 ISFIGNHKTI
+490 ISFISEYAATI
-500 IITLTLAI
+500 ISTTAVIVAYTVVVNASNIAFQVQYYWVNYIIPAFKRLWTVIATNPYGALAAALGLVIGLLIDHNRGLTEAKAAEEALNDVRDQARKKI
-508 IGYTAAVKANT
+508 VDEQTELEILIAKANDTTQSYKDQKAAV
-519 IAKITDAAF
+519 
-528 DKIANALIATRRVV
+528 DK
-542 VLAASAAYNALTGN
+542 
-556 MVRARAATVLLNKTL
+556 LNKTIPGFNG
-571 KLSPWGL
+571 KIDATTCAFSYSKQ
-578 AIAGVTALY
+578 ALDAY
-587 GGLISL
+587 
-593 LQSVDDNRKAAK
+593 
-605 RLAEEHRQ
+605 
-613 WIDSISNIDEASNRY
+613 IDSLIHLYEVEGAKEKFKEYGKERAGLVMEKKKLEKEIEEEKKRQEEDYKDMRENPYTPGVNPEDQAGITFGRIVGNKVALS
-628 SSNELTRLKAL
+628 RLESKL
-639 YKSATDENA
+639 DDVNSKLKYT
-648 ARKNRISAAQQMQS
+648 SAAMQA
-662 LYPAIFSNFSNEAIM
+662 LKDEY
-677 AGKAKSAYDK
+677 GKDWY
-687 LTLSIIANAKA
+687 
-698 RAAAEKIKENEK
+698 
-710 KILDLEDE
+710 
-718 VRRNE
+718 
-723 AWAHNAGVRADNAR
+723 
-737 EQQRK
+737 
-742 NNDRNSAQHAFMPA
+742 AQDTGKPK
-756 GVQTYG
+756 TP
-762 EQQLSET
+762 
-769 IRDNT
+769 
-774 KQQEIANKNIEKANG
+774 
-789 QINDLRTSND
+789 TSD
-799 RLAKIPGVS
+799 I
-808 GLLTGGGNNPQ
+808 
-819 TPNISYTHGG
+819 TPPGG
-829 GGGRG
+829 GGGGRGRG

-841 DEKAER
+841 NEKDER
-847 KAETERKKKEREA
+847 KAEAERKKKEREA

-897 ANAETEA
+897 ASAETEA
-904 LQLYKAGELGY
+904 LRLYKAGELGY

-1087 LKDEEY
+1087 LNEEEY

-1113 TKAKNQDFDDA
+1113 TKAKDQDFDDA
-1124 KGAYEQQMKALE
+1124 KDTYEQQMKALE

-1219 KSYTAYANASRDL
+1219 KSYTAYANAQRDL

-1342 GGFTSRDPNNRR
+1342 GGFTSRDSNNRR

>member
-147 WGMSIASAAAAF
+147 WGMSVASAAAAF
-159 TGIVF
+159 TGLVF

-172 YADMEGEM
+172 YADMEAEM

-186 TGMTSSEVEKLNEA
+186 TGMTAEEVEKLNDE
-200 FKNMDTR
+200 FKKIDTR

-215 LAQEAGRLGLQSQDD
+215 LAQEAGRLGLQSQED
-230 VLGFVKAANQINV
+230 VLGFVNAANQINV
-243 ALDDLGDGATL
+243 ALDDLGEGATL
-254 TLSKLTD
+254 TISKLTD
-261 IFGDKDRLGVEQ
+261 IFGDKQRLGVEQ
-273 SLLAVG
+273 SLLSVG

-297 NFAQR
+297 QFAQR

-311 MTIPE
+311 MTIPQ

-359 LQAFSKVLKEDTNE
+359 LQAFNKVLKEDTNE

-380 RLNSLGDI
+380 RLNELGDLNV
-388 SALAPI
+388 LAPV

-405 SAVIAAL
+405 SQVIAAL
-412 AGNIDMVKQQQ
+412 AGNVEMVKKQQ
-423 QAANLAFKEGTSV
+423 QAANVAFKQGTSV

-448 AQLDKAKKGFNEMA
+448 ANLDKAKKGFHEMA
-462 VELGEKLAPAM
+462 VELGQKLAPAM
-473 KYAISGTSAM
+473 KYAITGTSAM
-483 MRVLSGL
+483 MHVLSSV
-490 ISFIGNHKTI
+490 ISFISDYAGTIISTATAFGIYTVAVNAAVIADKLKVFWNDILIGSFKKLWAVMAANPWGAIITAIGLVVGLVIDLVARTEKLSAAEKALNDVREDARKKIVDEQTELEILIEAANDTTKSYKDQKAAVDKLNKTI
-500 IITLTLAI
+500 PGFNGKIDATTRAFSYSKQALDDYINSLIRLYEVEGAKEKFKELGKERAGYVMEKKQLEKEIEDEKKRQREEYARMSGNPNYSTSQSGSMPTSANVAMSNAATLTGLEQRLDRI
-508 IGYTAAVKANT
+508 NNKLKY
-519 IAKITDAAF
+519 TDAAMQ
-528 DKIANALIATRRVV
+528 ALKDE
-542 VLAASAAYNALTGN
+542 YGKDWYKQDTGKP
-556 MVRARAATVLLNKTL
+556 T
-571 KLSPWGL
+571 SP
-578 AIAGVTALY
+578 T
-587 GGLISL
+587 
-593 LQSVDDNRKAAK
+593 
-605 RLAEEHRQ
+605 
-613 WIDSISNIDEASNRY
+613 SNI
-628 SSNELTRLKAL
+628 T
-639 YKSATDENA
+639 
-648 ARKNRISAAQQMQS
+648 
-662 LYPAIFSNFSNEAIM
+662 P
-677 AGKAKSAYDK
+677 
-687 LTLSIIANAKA
+687 
-698 RAAAEKIKENEK
+698 
-710 KILDLEDE
+710 
-718 VRRNE
+718 
-723 AWAHNAGVRADNAR
+723 
-737 EQQRK
+737 
-742 NNDRNSAQHAFMPA
+742 
-756 GVQTYG
+756 
-762 EQQLSET
+762 
-769 IRDNT
+769 
-774 KQQEIANKNIEKANG
+774 
-789 QINDLRTSND
+789 
-799 RLAKIPGVS
+799 
-808 GLLTGGGNNPQ
+808 TGG
-819 TPNISYTHGG
+819 SGG
-829 GGGRG
+829 GGGGSSR
-834 NSDFTPP
+834 NSNFTPP
-841 DEKAER
+841 DEKAEK
-847 KAETERKKKEREA
+847 KAEAERKKKEREA

-881 AKQEYE
+881 AKQEYQ

-897 ANAETEA
+897 ATAETEA
-904 LQLYKAGELGY
+904 LKLYKSGELGY
-915 YEYLDRMANIEE
+915 YEYLDRMAKIEE

-962 EQQMTQI
+962 EQQLTQI

-1034 KALDKAAKEEELRQ
+1034 KALDKAVKEEELRQ
-1048 RKQMEQNMSAWL
+1048 RKQMEQNLSAWL

-1067 AKTRM
+1067 AKARM

-1087 LKDEEY
+1087 LKEEEY

-1124 KGAYEQQMKALE
+1124 KDTYEQQMKALE

-1151 RKFQITQNYHNKV
+1151 RKFQITQNYHNKI

-1173 EWSTMVT
+1173 EWATMVT

-1219 KSYTAYANASRDL
+1219 KSYTAYANAQRDL

-1249 NNDKKRKQ
+1249 NNDKKRKK

-1308 LLAPIAASMALAAG
+1308 ILGPIAASMALAAG

-1413 TASQQRTAE
+1413 TVAQQRTAE

-1465 DRSWQHYQ
+1465 DRSWERYQ